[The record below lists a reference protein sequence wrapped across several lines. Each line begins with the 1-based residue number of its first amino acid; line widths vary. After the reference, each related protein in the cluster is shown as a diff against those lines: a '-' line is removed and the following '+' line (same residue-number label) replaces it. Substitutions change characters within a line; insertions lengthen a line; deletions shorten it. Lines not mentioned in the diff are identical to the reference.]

1 MQKKYFN
8 FQPKGINTNMS
19 FKFQSNEY
27 ATYMKNIRLTED
39 NNGVLSLQFE
49 KGNTKLLD
57 ISGTPIGVC
66 ILNKYLIIFTHS
78 TRLEGTEIFSTTD
91 NIYRIEIRE
100 DTLNKELLFSGNLNF
115 DTNHPIET
123 LGVYENE
130 NIQKVYFIDG
140 KNQARVINIVYT
152 YRDRIDK
159 YENKNIPISLIDK
172 SFDFVAE
179 LQLQEHIVI
188 SKILGNGSFPQGT
201 IQYVFSY
208 YNKNGRQ
215 SNLFYQSP
223 LQYLSYASG
232 VSPEDKVNCSFKLK
246 IYNPDKQFDYLRIYS
261 IIRTS
266 QDATPTVKRVVDLSI
281 SDTNKNKTSLSKVS
295 TLNTGSNLDDFGKTM
310 EVTNIAKFEQIDNY
324 NNGLYVQGAVCY
336 GKYLFQAYIGG
347 KFIDIIDLETNQKQA
362 LLTINIDVNTRAY
375 HGNVLSFGK
384 DIAPGSNFPYLY
396 YSCENNSNPQILVI
410 KITSSNADS
419 NQWTG
424 ELVQTIY
431 LPESNGGNS
440 QNGSTDISTTFKHYY
455 QNGCIDTENNCIWV
469 SGYTMESFNSNIGA
483 YDNNKLIY
491 RKYELPSVSEKKVYF
506 SYNNVLDSFILPFKK
521 GTQGMVIR
529 NNKLYQC
536 FGYDKGDVYDEFLD
550 CINLSTKQIF
560 HSYQFPKTQLAGLG
574 EELESPYIYKNNLYL
589 SATVNSW
596 RYYTLWSISFNGG
609 GDIIVPPEP
618 PIPEEK
624 ADISFIDNGSIGDII
639 DPTELL
645 YLGGNTICPNTF
657 EQKDGTLF
665 LGNYEIKNN
674 DLTKEQ
680 VTNLAALLH
689 DKISFKEISTSINT
703 NIDYYNYEGLLLSED
718 IAGFK
723 YLEYYGIAIQF
734 QNINGRFSS
743 PIYLGSIRNY
753 IPSKIIQN
761 GTSIKSK
768 RAIIT
773 CNFVTG
779 EISKIIDLNIWKKAR
794 LLMVKSDNSLRTI
807 QCQGIV
813 SPTVFNYSDRYNN
826 AAFAMADWKMSPIGH
841 NCKPLTSNAYTDCE
855 IQNISFSRSPFSN
868 SYKGNVRDLT
878 LKYWHIP
885 IASYQP
891 ECYYAAMYD
900 SGKLAKSFA
909 REAPQSYSRTL
920 EMINEAYPDLTKDI
934 LKAAIPVEEWRKY
947 NQDNLGSH
955 VFNNIGNPLY
965 KDYLDN
971 FSECFAR
978 DESIVT
984 FNSPDIEEQA
994 NNINVYNTK
1003 FRIIGVLESKPLF
1016 ANFLVQGENLNDP
1029 SLGEI
1034 KIKQFDKLYSSLL
1047 WRDMDSSWDNL
1058 GSYDVNKDW
1067 LFATYLWHRETS
1079 FSDNGIE
1086 KKNSDG
1092 NSRKVWSKPLKKI
1105 ISNTRICN
1113 TLYLKDSINYL
1124 SEIEE
1129 DKKFNYYD
1137 INLNECKVITT
1148 NNDSLY
1154 TIKSNQDSFY
1164 GKEKLTYYSDVNKLF
1179 PTHIEYNIRGVSYT
1193 GGNLLNYIETDS
1205 YSNVKVDNKIVTSKD
1220 PIRIKYKETP
1230 HAILNFATDNNQVV
1244 TLPKP
1249 FETISITPQ
1258 AKYFVF
1264 WNAVDRGSTTL
1275 NQRSY
1280 YKDSY
1285 LFKDWMDENSSTF
1298 ATTQN
1303 PYTGDNIKSFLNSE
1317 YSNINVNRYDYYYL
1331 AELYT
1336 TNNSPYETYTGNK
1349 DIISQYSFISIGE
1362 PIDLEE
1368 SVTLTGKYGDTYYQR
1383 WDCLKTFPYS
1393 TDDKNQYIDITSFF
1407 VESRINLDGRYDKQ
1421 RGLKYNLGVLNTN
1434 FNLINKS
1441 YTQRNNF
1448 FNYRQIED
1456 EGVNNFPNQITISK
1470 TKVLGEDVDSWT
1482 NITLASVFDLDG
1494 DKGKLNAIRK
1504 INNDLYC
1511 FQDNGISRLLYN
1523 SRVQVNTSDGVP
1535 IEIANSA
1542 KLQDKQYLSDSIGC
1556 QNKWAIKSTSSGI
1569 YFIDNYNGGLYKLTS
1584 NGIESIS
1591 NNKMKNY
1598 FSSLPIGEWSPNNI
1612 TAKIDYDDITKDL
1625 YIITKDSSLAYN
1637 EFLGEFTSFYSYN
1650 PLYIVNLQDKSLQ
1663 LQTERIQ
1670 DSALS
1675 EDITNIWESYKGNYG
1690 SFYGSDKA
1698 EANVEFIANGDFD
1711 SDKVFETVELTT
1723 SDIAKINNWKAD
1735 CYPFDTLEVSNEYQ
1749 RGKNE
1754 ASFTNVKKKFRT
1766 WRWQVPRNN
1775 KKNEDGVI
1783 TNRDRIRNMWA
1794 KIRLSKNYNSPL
1806 SIYDINVAY
1815 YS

>member
-8 FQPKGINTNMS
+8 FQPKGMNTNMS

-39 NNGVLSLQFE
+39 DNGILSLQFE
-49 KGNTKLLD
+49 KGNKILNTG
-57 ISGTPIGVC
+57 ISGCVIGTCV
-66 ILNKYLIIFTHS
+66 LNKYLVLFTQKTEAHRRPDGS
-78 TRLEGTEIFSTTD
+78 IVSYNIDSIYRLEIVDNELITTQ
-91 NIYRIEIRE
+91 
-100 DTLNKELLFSGNLNF
+100 LFEGKLNF
-115 DTNHPIET
+115 DTKYPIET

-140 KNQARVINIVYT
+140 KNQARVINILEDYT
-152 YRDRIDK
+152 AK
-159 YENKNIPISLIDK
+159 YEGIIEYKATA
-172 SFDFVAE
+172 FDFIPE
-179 LQLQEHIVI
+179 LQLNESI
-188 SKILGNGSFPQGT
+188 SIKKIIGTGEFPQGT

-266 QDATPTVKRVVDLSI
+266 QDAIPTVKRVIDLAI
-281 SDTNKNKTSLSKVS
+281 SNTSKNKTSLAKGI

-310 EVTNIAKFEQIDNY
+310 KVNNIAKFEQIDNY
-324 NNGLYVQGAVCY
+324 NNGLYVQGAACY

-347 KFIDIIDLETNQKQA
+347 KLIDIIDLETNQKQA
-362 LLTINIDVNTRAY
+362 LLTINIDVNTQAY

-384 DIAPGSNFPYLY
+384 DIAPDSNFPYLY
-396 YSCENNSNPQILVI
+396 YSCENNSKPQILVI

-431 LPESNGGNS
+431 LPECNGGNS

-455 QNGCIDTENNCIWV
+455 QNGCIDAENNCIWV
-469 SGYTMESFNSNIGA
+469 SGYTMESFNNNIGA

-491 RKYELPSVSEKKVYF
+491 KKYELPSVSEKKVYL
-506 SYNNVLDSFILPFKK
+506 SYNNVLDSFSLPFKK

-536 FGYDKGDVYDEFLD
+536 FGYDNKDVYDEFLD
-550 CINLSTKQIF
+550 CIDLSTKQIF

-596 RYYTLWSISFNGG
+596 RYYTLWNISFNGG
-609 GDIIVPPEP
+609 GGTTVKPSEP
-618 PIPEEK
+618 PIPEEE

-665 LGNYEIKNN
+665 LGNYEVKDN

-689 DKISFKEISTSINT
+689 DKISFKDTSTSINT
-703 NIDYYNYEGLLLSED
+703 SIDYYNYEGLLLSND
-718 IAGFK
+718 VAGFK

-761 GTSIKSK
+761 DTSIKSK

-773 CNFVTG
+773 CNFATG

-841 NCKPLTSNAYTDCE
+841 NCKPLISNAYTDCE

-868 SYKGNVRDLT
+868 SYAGNVRDLT
-878 LKYWHIP
+878 LKYWYIP
-885 IASYQP
+885 TASYQP

-934 LKAAIPVEEWRKY
+934 LKTAISAEEWRKY

-994 NNINVYNTK
+994 NNINVNNTK

-1034 KIKQFDKLYSSLL
+1034 KIKQFDELYSSLL

-1067 LFATYLWHRETS
+1067 LFATYLWHRETT

-1113 TLYLKDSINYL
+1113 TLYLKDAINYL

-1154 TIKSNQDSFY
+1154 TMKSNQDSFY

-1258 AKYFVF
+1258 AKHFVF

-1285 LFKDWMDENSSTF
+1285 LFKDWMDKNSSTF

-1303 PYTGDNIKSFLNSE
+1303 PYTGDNIKRFLNSE
-1317 YSNINVNRYDYYYL
+1317 YSDINVNKHDYYYL

-1336 TNNSPYETYTGNK
+1336 TNDSPYETYTGNK
-1349 DIISQYSFISIGE
+1349 DIISQYSYISIGE

-1456 EGVNNFPNQITISK
+1456 EGVNKFPNQITISK
-1470 TKVLGEDVDSWT
+1470 TKVLGEDIDSWT
-1482 NITLASVFDLDG
+1482 NITLANVFDLDG

-1511 FQDNGISRLLYN
+1511 FQDSGVSRLLYN

-1535 IEIANSA
+1535 IEIANNS

-1556 QNKWAIKSTSSGI
+1556 QNKWAIKSTPSGI
-1569 YFIDNYNGGLYKLTS
+1569 YFVDTYNGELYRINDK
-1584 NGIESIS
+1584 GITPIS
-1591 NNKMKNY
+1591 QNKFKNY
-1598 FSSLPIGEWSPNNI
+1598 FTKLNPNVWSPSLWNYNN
-1612 TAKIDYDDITKDL
+1612 AKDFVDSIKLEYDSTTSDL
-1625 YIITKDSSLAYN
+1625 YIINKDTALAYN
-1637 EFLGEFTSFYSYN
+1637 ELLGEFTSFYDYGSV
-1650 PLYIVNLQDKSLQ
+1650 LYWINLEDKSLQ
-1663 LQTERIQ
+1663 IYNDGMYE
-1670 DSALS
+1670 A
-1675 EDITNIWESYKGNYG
+1675 YKGDYG
-1690 SFYGSDKA
+1690 TFKGKRNSSA
-1698 EANVEFIANGDFD
+1698 VIEFIANGDFD
-1711 SDKVFETVELTT
+1711 SDKIFETIEFTT
-1723 SDIAKINNWKAD
+1723 NDIAKINNWKAD

-1754 ASFTNVKKKFRT
+1754 ASSTNVKKKFRT
-1766 WRWQVPRNN
+1766 WRWQIPRNS
-1775 KKNEDGVI
+1775 KKNEDGII

-1794 KIRLSKNYNSPL
+1794 KIRLSKNYSSPL

>member
-8 FQPKGINTNMS
+8 FQPKGMNTNMS

-49 KGNTKLLD
+49 KGNKILNTG
-57 ISGTPIGVC
+57 ISDCVIGTCV
-66 ILNKYLIIFTHS
+66 LNKYLVLFTQKTEAHRRPDGS
-78 TRLEGTEIFSTTD
+78 IVSYNIDSIYRLEIVD
-91 NIYRIEIRE
+91 N
-100 DTLNKELLFSGNLNF
+100 ELITAQLFEGSLNF
-115 DTNHPIET
+115 DTKYPIET

-140 KNQARVINIVYT
+140 KNQARVINILEDYT
-152 YRDRIDK
+152 AK
-159 YENKNIPISLIDK
+159 YEDIIEYKATA
-172 SFDFVAE
+172 FDFVPE
-179 LQLQEHIVI
+179 LQLNESI
-188 SKILGNGSFPQGT
+188 SIKKIIGTGEFPQGT

-215 SNLFYQSP
+215 SNLFTQSD
-223 LQYLSYASG
+223 LQYLAYNKG
-232 VSPEDKVNCSFKLK
+232 VSPEEKVNCSFK
-246 IYNPDKQFDYLRIYS
+246 IYIDNVDRQFDYLRIYS

-295 TLNTGSNLDDFGKTM
+295 TLNTGSNLDDFGKIM
-310 EVTNIAKFEQIDNY
+310 EITNIAKFEQIDNY

-362 LLTINIDVNTRAY
+362 LLTINIDVNTQAY

-455 QNGCIDTENNCIWV
+455 QNGCIDAENNCIWV

-483 YDNNKLIY
+483 YGNNKLIY

-506 SYNNVLDSFILPFKK
+506 SYNNVLDSFILSFKK

-574 EELESPYIYKNNLYL
+574 EKLESPYIYKNNLYL

-609 GDIIVPPEP
+609 GDIIVSPEP
-618 PIPEEK
+618 PIQEEK
-624 ADISFIDNGSIGDII
+624 VDISFIDNGSIGDII

-665 LGNYEIKNN
+665 IGNYTINNNDISEETAIKIRNLLGNK
-674 DLTKEQ
+674 LG
-680 VTNLAALLH
+680 
-689 DKISFKEISTSINT
+689 FKYRATSISYEGKN
-703 NIDYYNYEGLLLSED
+703 DYYNYEGQLGESD
-718 IAGFK
+718 VAGFK
-723 YLEYYGIAIQF
+723 YMEWYGVAIQF
-734 QNINGRFSS
+734 QNKNGRFSS
-743 PIYLGSIRNY
+743 PIYLGSKRNY
-753 IPSKIIQN
+753 FPPSIVDYNLSEEVGVNRGELNLDID
-761 GTSIKSK
+761 
-768 RAIIT
+768 IT
-773 CNFVTG
+773 ELV
-779 EISKIIDLNIWKKAR
+779 KIIDTNIWVKAR
-794 LLMVKSDNSLRTI
+794 LLIVNPTNSLKTVL
-807 QCQGIV
+807 CQGII
-813 SPTVFNYSDRYNN
+813 SSTVFNYRDRYNN
-826 AAFAMADWKMSPIGH
+826 APFTMSSWRMNSLGKHLNSLFANSISWG
-841 NCKPLTSNAYTDCE
+841 E
-855 IQNISFSRSPFSN
+855 IQNIEFSKSPIIIGESPTTKIIIKCTIYLLGYYRTIVISEDNRVLYDKTSPTTIKAKENLKKWNSN
-868 SYKGNVRDLT
+868 IDITKISD
-878 LKYWHIP
+878 
-885 IASYQP
+885 
-891 ECYYAAMYD
+891 D
-900 SGKLAKSFA
+900 SWKNNATILQEIK
-909 REAPQSYSRTL
+909 
-920 EMINEAYPDLTKDI
+920 INDVDTIVNDF
-934 LKAAIPVEEWRKY
+934 
-947 NQDNLGSH
+947 G
-955 VFNNIGNPLY
+955 
-965 KDYLDN
+965 
-971 FSECFAR
+971 ECFAY
-978 DESIVT
+978 DESLVT
-984 FNSPDIEEQA
+984 FNSPDIENQY
-994 NNINVYNTK
+994 NNINKNAK
-1003 FRIIGVLESKPLF
+1003 LRIIGILKSNPLF
-1016 ANFLVQGENLNDP
+1016 SNYLIQGSDLNDP
-1029 SLGEI
+1029 SKGNVPTKNI
-1034 KIKQFDKLYSSLL
+1034 KNFTSALL

-1058 GSYDVNKDW
+1058 GDYDANKDW

-1079 FSDNGIE
+1079 YSDNGIE

-1092 NSRKVWSKPLKKI
+1092 NSRKVWSKPVKKI
-1105 ISNTRICN
+1105 ISNTREC
-1113 TLYLKDSINYL
+1113 TTSYLRDSL
-1124 SEIEE
+1124 SYIDDIEE
-1129 DKKFNYYD
+1129 INKFNYYELPIDD
-1137 INLNECKVITT
+1137 IKVITT
-1148 NNDSLY
+1148 NNDAIYKLNSNMGNSY
-1154 TIKSNQDSFY
+1154 TETLSY
-1164 GKEKLTYYSDVNKLF
+1164 TSDTNKLF
-1179 PTHIEYNIRGVSYT
+1179 PTNNEYTIYGQQYYAYNEDSISD
-1193 GGNLLNYIETDS
+1193 YIT
-1205 YSNVKVDNKIVTSKD
+1205 YNTIIVDGKAVTSKD
-1220 PIRIKYKETP
+1220 PVRIKYRETP
-1230 HAILNFATDNNQVV
+1230 HAIISFGSKNNNTVKLPRMSINHKSEIDRVGEDAV
-1244 TLPKP
+1244 TRRL
-1249 FETISITPQ
+1249 
-1258 AKYFVF
+1258 F
-1264 WNAVDRGSTTL
+1264 WNTK
-1275 NQRSY
+1275 NNSY
-1280 YKDSY
+1280 TKDFIWTKY
-1285 LFKDWMDENSSTF
+1285 INEYTNYM
-1298 ATTQN
+1298 N
-1303 PYTGDNIKSFLNSE
+1303 PTDIGNNYFFYNANPS
-1317 YSNINVNRYDYYYL
+1317 INDYYYL
-1331 AELYT
+1331 ADLCVQDPDT
-1336 TNNSPYETYTGNK
+1336 SPYELSNGNK
-1349 DIISQYSFISIGE
+1349 DIISQYSFIPAGE
-1362 PIDLEE
+1362 AIN
-1368 SVTLTGKYGDTYYQR
+1368 LTGETISLRGNHGDTYYQR

-1511 FQDNGISRLLYN
+1511 FQDSGVSRLLYN

-1556 QNKWAIKSTSSGI
+1556 QNKWAIKSTPQGI
-1569 YFIDNYNGGLYKLTS
+1569 YFVDTYNGELYRINDK
-1584 NGIESIS
+1584 GITPIS
-1591 NNKMKNY
+1591 QNKFKNY
-1598 FSSLPIGEWSPNNI
+1598 FTKLRPNVWSPSLWNYNN
-1612 TAKIDYDDITKDL
+1612 AKDFVDSIKLEYDSTTSDL
-1625 YIITKDSSLAYN
+1625 YIINKDTALAYN
-1637 EFLGEFTSFYSYN
+1637 ELLGEFTSFYDYGSV
-1650 PLYIVNLQDKSLQ
+1650 LYWINLEDKSLQ
-1663 LQTERIQ
+1663 IYNDGMYE
-1670 DSALS
+1670 A
-1675 EDITNIWESYKGNYG
+1675 YKGDYG
-1690 SFYGSDKA
+1690 TFKGKRNSPA
-1698 EANVEFIANGDFD
+1698 VIEFIANGDFD
-1711 SDKVFETVELTT
+1711 SDKVFETIELTT

-1754 ASFTNVKKKFRT
+1754 ASSTNVKKKFRT
-1766 WRWQVPRNN
+1766 WRWQIPRNN
-1775 KKNEDGVI
+1775 KKNEDGII

>member
-8 FQPKGINTNMS
+8 FQPKGMNTNMS

-49 KGNTKLLD
+49 KGNKILNTG
-57 ISGTPIGVC
+57 ISGCVIGTCV
-66 ILNKYLIIFTHS
+66 LNKYLVLFTQKTEAHRRPDGS
-78 TRLEGTEIFSTTD
+78 IVSYNIDSIYRLEIVD
-91 NIYRIEIRE
+91 N
-100 DTLNKELLFSGNLNF
+100 ELITAQLFEGSLNF
-115 DTNHPIET
+115 DTKYPIET

-140 KNQARVINIVYT
+140 KNQARVINILEDYT
-152 YRDRIDK
+152 AK
-159 YENKNIPISLIDK
+159 YEDIIEYKATA
-172 SFDFVAE
+172 FDFVPE
-179 LQLQEHIVI
+179 LQLNESI
-188 SKILGNGSFPQGT
+188 SIKKIIGTGEFPQGT

-215 SNLFYQSP
+215 SNLFTQSD
-223 LQYLSYASG
+223 LQYLAYNKG
-232 VSPEDKVNCSFKLK
+232 VSPEEKVNCSFK
-246 IYNPDKQFDYLRIYS
+246 IYIDNVDRQFDYLRIYS

-455 QNGCIDTENNCIWV
+455 QNGCIDAENNCIWV

-665 LGNYEIKNN
+665 IGNYTINNNDISEETAIKIRNLLGNK
-674 DLTKEQ
+674 LG
-680 VTNLAALLH
+680 
-689 DKISFKEISTSINT
+689 FKYRATSISYKGKN
-703 NIDYYNYEGLLLSED
+703 DYYNYEGQLGESD
-718 IAGFK
+718 VAGFK
-723 YLEYYGIAIQF
+723 YMEWYGVAIQF
-734 QNINGRFSS
+734 QNKNGRFSS
-743 PIYLGSIRNY
+743 PIYLGSTRNY
-753 IPSKIIQN
+753 FPPSIVDYNLSEEVGVNRGELNLDIN
-761 GTSIKSK
+761 
-768 RAIIT
+768 IT
-773 CNFVTG
+773 ELV
-779 EISKIIDLNIWKKAR
+779 KIIDTNIWVKAR
-794 LLMVKSDNSLRTI
+794 LLIVNPTNSLKTVL
-807 QCQGIV
+807 CQGII
-813 SPTVFNYSDRYNN
+813 SSTVFNYRDRYNN
-826 AAFAMADWKMSPIGH
+826 APFTMSSWRMNSLGKHLNPLFANSISWG
-841 NCKPLTSNAYTDCE
+841 E
-855 IQNISFSRSPFSN
+855 IQNIEFSKSPIIIGENTTTKINIKCTINLAIYYRTIVISEDNRVLYDKTSPTTIKAKENLKKWNSN
-868 SYKGNVRDLT
+868 IDITKISD
-878 LKYWHIP
+878 
-885 IASYQP
+885 
-891 ECYYAAMYD
+891 D
-900 SGKLAKSFA
+900 SWKNNATILQEIK
-909 REAPQSYSRTL
+909 
-920 EMINEAYPDLTKDI
+920 INDVDTIVNDF
-934 LKAAIPVEEWRKY
+934 
-947 NQDNLGSH
+947 G
-955 VFNNIGNPLY
+955 
-965 KDYLDN
+965 
-971 FSECFAR
+971 ECFAY
-978 DESIVT
+978 DESLVT
-984 FNSPDIEEQA
+984 FNSPDIENQY
-994 NNINVYNTK
+994 NNINKNAK
-1003 FRIIGVLESKPLF
+1003 LRIIGILKSNPLF
-1016 ANFLVQGENLNDP
+1016 SNYLIQGSDLNDP
-1029 SLGEI
+1029 SKGNVPTKNI
-1034 KIKQFDKLYSSLL
+1034 KDFTSALL

-1058 GSYDVNKDW
+1058 GDYDANKDW

-1079 FSDNGIE
+1079 YSDNGIE

-1092 NSRKVWSKPLKKI
+1092 NSRKVWSKPVKKI
-1105 ISNTRICN
+1105 ISNTREC
-1113 TLYLKDSINYL
+1113 TTSYLRDSL
-1124 SEIEE
+1124 SYIDDIEE
-1129 DKKFNYYD
+1129 INKFNYYELPIDD
-1137 INLNECKVITT
+1137 IKVITT
-1148 NNDSLY
+1148 NNDAIYKLNSNMGNSY
-1154 TIKSNQDSFY
+1154 TETLSY
-1164 GKEKLTYYSDVNKLF
+1164 TSDTNKLF
-1179 PTHIEYNIRGVSYT
+1179 PTNNEYPIYGQQYYAYNEDSISD
-1193 GGNLLNYIETDS
+1193 YIIYNTII
-1205 YSNVKVDNKIVTSKD
+1205 VDGKAVTSKD
-1220 PIRIKYKETP
+1220 PVRIKYKETP
-1230 HAILNFATDNNQVV
+1230 HAIISFGSKNNSTVKLPRMSIKHKSEIDRVGEDAV
-1244 TLPKP
+1244 TRKL
-1249 FETISITPQ
+1249 
-1258 AKYFVF
+1258 F
-1264 WNAVDRGSTTL
+1264 WNTK
-1275 NQRSY
+1275 NNSY
-1280 YKDSY
+1280 TKDFIWTKY
-1285 LFKDWMDENSSTF
+1285 IN
-1298 ATTQN
+1298 
-1303 PYTGDNIKSFLNSE
+1303 E
-1317 YSNINVNRYDYYYL
+1317 YSNYMNPTDIGTNYFFYNANPSINDYYYL
-1331 AELYT
+1331 ADLCVQDPDT
-1336 TNNSPYETYTGNK
+1336 SPYELSNGNK
-1349 DIISQYSFISIGE
+1349 DIISQYSFIPAGE
-1362 PIDLEE
+1362 AIN
-1368 SVTLTGKYGDTYYQR
+1368 LTGETISLRGNHGDTYYQR

-1511 FQDNGISRLLYN
+1511 FQDSGVSRLLYN

-1556 QNKWAIKSTSSGI
+1556 QNKWAIKSTPQGI
-1569 YFIDNYNGGLYKLTS
+1569 YFVDTYNGELYRINDK
-1584 NGIESIS
+1584 GITLIS
-1591 NNKMKNY
+1591 QNKFKNY
-1598 FSSLPIGEWSPNNI
+1598 FTKLRPNVWSPSLWNYNNAEDFVDSI
-1612 TAKIDYDDITKDL
+1612 KLEYDSTTSDL
-1625 YIITKDSSLAYN
+1625 YIINKDTALAYN
-1637 EFLGEFTSFYSYN
+1637 ELLGEFTSFYDYGSV
-1650 PLYIVNLQDKSLQ
+1650 LYWINLEDKSLQ
-1663 LQTERIQ
+1663 IYNDGMYE
-1670 DSALS
+1670 A
-1675 EDITNIWESYKGNYG
+1675 YKGDYG
-1690 SFYGSDKA
+1690 TFKGKRNSPA
-1698 EANVEFIANGDFD
+1698 VIEFIANGDFD
-1711 SDKVFETVELTT
+1711 SDKVFETIELTT
-1723 SDIAKINNWKAD
+1723 NDIAKINNWKAD

-1754 ASFTNVKKKFRT
+1754 ASSTNVKKKFRT
-1766 WRWQVPRNN
+1766 WRWQIPRNN
-1775 KKNEDGVI
+1775 KKNEDGII

>member
-91 NIYRIEIRE
+91 NIYRIEIKE

-152 YRDRIDK
+152 YRDRIDE
-159 YENKNIPISLIDK
+159 YERKNISINLIDK
-172 SFDFVAE
+172 SLDFIAE

-310 EVTNIAKFEQIDNY
+310 EITNIAKFEQIDNY

-550 CINLSTKQIF
+550 CIDLSTKQIF

-596 RYYTLWSISFNGG
+596 RYYTLWNISFNGG

-665 LGNYEIKNN
+665 IGNYTINNN
-674 DLTKEQ
+674 DISEETAIKIR
-680 VTNLAALLH
+680 NLLSSKLG
-689 DKISFKEISTSINT
+689 FKYKATSIFYKGEN
-703 NIDYYNYEGLLLSED
+703 DYYNYEGQLGESD
-718 IAGFK
+718 VAGFK
-723 YLEYYGIAIQF
+723 YMEWYGVAIQF
-734 QNINGRFSS
+734 QNKNGRFSS
-743 PIYLGSIRNY
+743 PIYLGSTRNY
-753 IPSKIIQN
+753 FPSKIVDYNLSEVVGVNRGELNLDIN
-761 GTSIKSK
+761 
-768 RAIIT
+768 IT
-773 CNFVTG
+773 
-779 EISKIIDLNIWKKAR
+779 ELAKIVDTNIWVKAR
-794 LLMVKSDNSLRTI
+794 LLIVNPTNNLKTVL
-807 QCQGIV
+807 CQGII
-813 SPTVFNYSDRYNN
+813 SSTVFNYRDRYNN
-826 AAFAMADWKMSPIGH
+826 APFTMSSWRMNSLGKHLKPLFANSISWGEVQNIEFSKSPIIGGNSTTRIIIKCIMRLSH
-841 NCKPLTSNAYTDCE
+841 YRTIVVSEDTRVLYDNTSPTIIKAKENLKKWNANIDITKIPDDSWKNNANIIQE
-855 IQNISFSRSPFSN
+855 I
-868 SYKGNVRDLT
+868 K
-878 LKYWHIP
+878 
-885 IASYQP
+885 
-891 ECYYAAMYD
+891 
-900 SGKLAKSFA
+900 
-909 REAPQSYSRTL
+909 
-920 EMINEAYPDLTKDI
+920 INDVDTIVNDF
-934 LKAAIPVEEWRKY
+934 
-947 NQDNLGSH
+947 G
-955 VFNNIGNPLY
+955 
-965 KDYLDN
+965 
-971 FSECFAR
+971 ECFAY
-978 DESIVT
+978 DESLVT
-984 FNSPDIEEQA
+984 FNSPDIENQY
-994 NNINVYNTK
+994 NNINK
-1003 FRIIGVLESKPLF
+1003 KAKLRIIGILKSNPLF
-1016 ANFLVQGENLNDP
+1016 SNYLIQGSDLNDSSKGNVP
-1029 SLGEI
+1029 TKNI
-1034 KIKQFDKLYSSLL
+1034 KDFTSALL

-1058 GSYDVNKDW
+1058 GDYDANKDW

-1079 FSDNGIE
+1079 YSDNGIE
-1086 KKNSDG
+1086 KKNSNG
-1092 NSRKVWSKPLKKI
+1092 NSRKVWSKPVKKI
-1105 ISNTRICN
+1105 ISNTREC
-1113 TLYLKDSINYL
+1113 TTSYLRDSLSYINN
-1124 SEIEE
+1124 IEE
-1129 DKKFNYYD
+1129 INKFNYYELPIDD
-1137 INLNECKVITT
+1137 IKVITT
-1148 NNDSLY
+1148 NRDVIYKLNSNMGDSY
-1154 TIKSNQDSFY
+1154 TETLSY
-1164 GKEKLTYYSDVNKLF
+1164 TSDTNKLF
-1179 PTHIEYNIRGVSYT
+1179 PTNNEYHIYGQQYYAYKEDSISDYIIYNTI
-1193 GGNLLNYIETDS
+1193 I
-1205 YSNVKVDNKIVTSKD
+1205 VDGKAVTSKD

-1230 HAILNFATDNNQVV
+1230 HAIISFGSKNNSTIKLPRMSIKHKSEIDRVGEDAV
-1244 TLPKP
+1244 TRKL
-1249 FETISITPQ
+1249 
-1258 AKYFVF
+1258 F
-1264 WNAVDRGSTTL
+1264 WNTE
-1275 NQRSY
+1275 NNSY
-1280 YKDSY
+1280 TKDFIWTKY
-1285 LFKDWMDENSSTF
+1285 INEYANYM
-1298 ATTQN
+1298 N
-1303 PYTGDNIKSFLNSE
+1303 PTDIETNYFFYNANPS
-1317 YSNINVNRYDYYYL
+1317 INDYYYL
-1331 AELYT
+1331 ADLCVQDPDT
-1336 TNNSPYETYTGNK
+1336 SPYELSNGNK
-1349 DIISQYSFISIGE
+1349 DIISQYSFIPAGEAIELIGDT
-1362 PIDLEE
+1362 ISLR
-1368 SVTLTGKYGDTYYQR
+1368 GNRGDTYYQR

-1470 TKVLGEDVDSWT
+1470 TKVLGEDIDSWT

-1569 YFIDNYNGGLYKLTS
+1569 YFIDNDNGGLYKLTS

-1735 CYPFDTLEVSNEYQ
+1735 YYPFDTLEVSNEYQ

-1754 ASFTNVKKKFRT
+1754 ASSITVKKKFRT
-1766 WRWQVPRNN
+1766 WRWQIPRNN
-1775 KKNEDGVI
+1775 KKNEDGII
-1783 TNRDRIRNMWA
+1783 TNRDRIRNMWT
-1794 KIRLSKNYNSPL
+1794 KIKLSKKYNSPL

>member
-8 FQPKGINTNMS
+8 FQPKGMNTNMS

-78 TRLEGTEIFSTTD
+78 TRLKGTEISSTTD
-91 NIYRIEIRE
+91 NIYRIEIKE

-123 LGVYENE
+123 LGLYENE

-152 YRDRIDK
+152 YRDRIDE
-159 YENKNIPISLIDK
+159 YERKNISINLIDK
-172 SFDFVAE
+172 SLDFIAE

-362 LLTINIDVNTRAY
+362 LLIINIDVNTRAY

-440 QNGSTDISTTFKHYY
+440 QNGSTDISTFKHYY

-536 FGYDKGDVYDEFLD
+536 FGYDEGDIYDEFLD

-665 LGNYEIKNN
+665 IGNYTINNN
-674 DLTKEQ
+674 DISEETAIKIR
-680 VTNLAALLH
+680 NLLSSKLG
-689 DKISFKEISTSINT
+689 FKYKATSIFYKGKN
-703 NIDYYNYEGLLLSED
+703 DYYNYEGQLGESD
-718 IAGFK
+718 VAGFK
-723 YLEYYGIAIQF
+723 YMEWYGVAIQF
-734 QNINGRFSS
+734 QNKNGRFSS
-743 PIYLGSIRNY
+743 PIYLGSTRNY
-753 IPSKIIQN
+753 FPSRIVDYNLSEVVGVNRGELNLDINITELAKIVD
-761 GTSIKSK
+761 T
-768 RAIIT
+768 
-773 CNFVTG
+773 
-779 EISKIIDLNIWKKAR
+779 NIWVKAR
-794 LLMVKSDNSLRTI
+794 LLIVNPTNNLKTVL
-807 QCQGIV
+807 CQGII
-813 SPTVFNYSDRYNN
+813 SSTVFNYRDRYNN
-826 AAFAMADWKMSPIGH
+826 APFTMSSWRMNSLGKHLEPLFANSISWGEVQNIEFSKSPIIGG
-841 NCKPLTSNAYTDCE
+841 NSTTRIIIKCIMRSSYYRTIVVSEDTRVLYDKTSPTIIKAKENLKKWNANIDITKIPDDSWKNNANIIQE
-855 IQNISFSRSPFSN
+855 I
-868 SYKGNVRDLT
+868 K
-878 LKYWHIP
+878 
-885 IASYQP
+885 
-891 ECYYAAMYD
+891 
-900 SGKLAKSFA
+900 
-909 REAPQSYSRTL
+909 
-920 EMINEAYPDLTKDI
+920 INDVDTIVNDF
-934 LKAAIPVEEWRKY
+934 
-947 NQDNLGSH
+947 G
-955 VFNNIGNPLY
+955 
-965 KDYLDN
+965 
-971 FSECFAR
+971 ECFAY
-978 DESIVT
+978 DESLVT
-984 FNSPDIEEQA
+984 FNSPDIENQY
-994 NNINVYNTK
+994 NNINK
-1003 FRIIGVLESKPLF
+1003 KAKLRIIGILKSNPLF
-1016 ANFLVQGENLNDP
+1016 SNYLIQGSDLNDSSKGNVP
-1029 SLGEI
+1029 TKNI
-1034 KIKQFDKLYSSLL
+1034 KDFTSALL

-1058 GSYDVNKDW
+1058 GDYDANKDW

-1079 FSDNGIE
+1079 YSDNGIE
-1086 KKNSDG
+1086 KKNSNG
-1092 NSRKVWSKPLKKI
+1092 NSRKVWSKPVKKI
-1105 ISNTRICN
+1105 ISNTREC
-1113 TLYLKDSINYL
+1113 TTSYLRDSLSYIND
-1124 SEIEE
+1124 IEE
-1129 DKKFNYYD
+1129 INKFNYYELPIDD
-1137 INLNECKVITT
+1137 IKVITT
-1148 NNDSLY
+1148 NRDVIYKLNSNMGDSYIETLSY
-1154 TIKSNQDSFY
+1154 T
-1164 GKEKLTYYSDVNKLF
+1164 SDTNKLF
-1179 PTHIEYNIRGVSYT
+1179 PTNNEYPIYGQQYYAYKEDSISD
-1193 GGNLLNYIETDS
+1193 YIIYNTII
-1205 YSNVKVDNKIVTSKD
+1205 VDGKAVTSKD
-1220 PIRIKYKETP
+1220 PVRIKYKETP
-1230 HAILNFATDNNQVV
+1230 HAIISFGSKNNSTIKLPRMSIKHKSEIDRVGEDAVV
-1244 TLPKP
+1244 RKL
-1249 FETISITPQ
+1249 
-1258 AKYFVF
+1258 F
-1264 WNAVDRGSTTL
+1264 WNTE
-1275 NQRSY
+1275 NNSY
-1280 YKDSY
+1280 TKDFIWTKY
-1285 LFKDWMDENSSTF
+1285 INEYANYM
-1298 ATTQN
+1298 N
-1303 PYTGDNIKSFLNSE
+1303 PTNIETNYFFYNANPS
-1317 YSNINVNRYDYYYL
+1317 INDYYYL
-1331 AELYT
+1331 ADLCVQDPDT
-1336 TNNSPYETYTGNK
+1336 SPYELSNGNK
-1349 DIISQYSFISIGE
+1349 DIISQYSFIPAGEAIELIGDT
-1362 PIDLEE
+1362 ISLR
-1368 SVTLTGKYGDTYYQR
+1368 GNHGDTYYQR

-1421 RGLKYNLGVLNTN
+1421 RGLRYNLGVLNTN

-1456 EGVNNFPNQITISK
+1456 EGVINFPNQITISK

-1482 NITLASVFDLDG
+1482 NVTLASVFDLDG
-1494 DKGKLNAIRK
+1494 NKGKLNAIRK

-1754 ASFTNVKKKFRT
+1754 ASSITVKKKFRT
-1766 WRWQVPRNN
+1766 WRWQIPRNS
-1775 KKNEDGVI
+1775 KKNEDGII

-1794 KIRLSKNYNSPL
+1794 KIKLSKKYNSPL

>member
-8 FQPKGINTNMS
+8 FQPKGMNTNMS
-19 FKFQSNEY
+19 PKFQSNEY
-27 ATYMKNIRLTED
+27 ATYMNNIRITKDD
-39 NNGVLSLQFE
+39 NGILSLQFE
-49 KGNTKLLD
+49 RGNKRLNLDVKGCV
-57 ISGTPIGVC
+57 IGTCV
-66 ILNKYLIIFTHS
+66 LNKYLILFTQETNTFRRPTGEVVITKTDHIYRLEIIEEDLDVIEIFT
-78 TRLEGTEIFSTTD
+78 
-91 NIYRIEIRE
+91 
-100 DTLNKELLFSGNLNF
+100 GNLNF
-115 DTNHPIET
+115 DTDYPLEA

-140 KNQARVINIVYT
+140 KNQARVINILENYNS
-152 YRDRIDK
+152 K
-159 YENKNIPISLIDK
+159 YQDNLPEYK
-172 SFDFVAE
+172 STAFDFIAE
-179 LQLQEHIVI
+179 LQLKEEVSIY
-188 SKILGNGSFPQGT
+188 KIIGTGEFPQGT

-215 SNLFYQSP
+215 SNLFTQSD
-223 LQYLSYASG
+223 LQYLAYNKG
-232 VSPEDKVNCSFKLK
+232 VSPEEKVNCSFK
-246 IYNPDKQFDYLRIYS
+246 IYIDNVDRQFDYLRIYS

-455 QNGCIDTENNCIWV
+455 QNGCIDAENNCIWV

-665 LGNYEIKNN
+665 IGNYTINNNDISEETAIKIRNLLGNK
-674 DLTKEQ
+674 LG
-680 VTNLAALLH
+680 
-689 DKISFKEISTSINT
+689 FKYRATSISYKGKN
-703 NIDYYNYEGLLLSED
+703 DYYNYEGQLGESD
-718 IAGFK
+718 VAGFK
-723 YLEYYGIAIQF
+723 YMEWYGVAIQF
-734 QNINGRFSS
+734 QNKNGRFSS
-743 PIYLGSIRNY
+743 PIYLGSTRNY
-753 IPSKIIQN
+753 FPPRIIDYN
-761 GTSIKSK
+761 LSEEVGVNRGELNLDID
-768 RAIIT
+768 IT
-773 CNFVTG
+773 ELV
-779 EISKIIDLNIWKKAR
+779 KIIDTNIWVKAR
-794 LLMVKSDNSLRTI
+794 LLIVNPTNSLKTVL
-807 QCQGIV
+807 CQGII
-813 SPTVFNYSDRYNN
+813 SSTVFNYRDRYNN
-826 AAFAMADWKMSPIGH
+826 APFTMSSWRMNSLGKHLNSLFANSISWG
-841 NCKPLTSNAYTDCE
+841 E
-855 IQNISFSRSPFSN
+855 IQNIEFSKSPIIIGESPTTKINIKCTIYLGYYRTIVISEDNRVLYDKTSPTTIKAKENLKKWNSN
-868 SYKGNVRDLT
+868 IDITKISD
-878 LKYWHIP
+878 
-885 IASYQP
+885 
-891 ECYYAAMYD
+891 D
-900 SGKLAKSFA
+900 SWKNNATILQEIK
-909 REAPQSYSRTL
+909 
-920 EMINEAYPDLTKDI
+920 INDVDTIVNDF
-934 LKAAIPVEEWRKY
+934 
-947 NQDNLGSH
+947 G
-955 VFNNIGNPLY
+955 
-965 KDYLDN
+965 
-971 FSECFAR
+971 ECFAY
-978 DESIVT
+978 DESLVT
-984 FNSPDIEEQA
+984 FNSPDIENQY
-994 NNINVYNTK
+994 NNINKNAK
-1003 FRIIGVLESKPLF
+1003 LRIIGILKSNPLF
-1016 ANFLVQGENLNDP
+1016 SNYLIQGSDLNDP
-1029 SLGEI
+1029 SKGNVPTKNI
-1034 KIKQFDKLYSSLL
+1034 KNFTSALL

-1058 GSYDVNKDW
+1058 GDYDVNKDW

-1079 FSDNGIE
+1079 YSDNGIE

-1092 NSRKVWSKPLKKI
+1092 NSRKVWSKPVKKI
-1105 ISNTRICN
+1105 ISNTREC
-1113 TLYLKDSINYL
+1113 TTSYLRDSL
-1124 SEIEE
+1124 SYIDDIEE
-1129 DKKFNYYD
+1129 INKFNYYELPIDD
-1137 INLNECKVITT
+1137 IKVITT
-1148 NNDSLY
+1148 NNDAIYKLNSNMGNSY
-1154 TIKSNQDSFY
+1154 TETLSY
-1164 GKEKLTYYSDVNKLF
+1164 TSDTNKLF
-1179 PTHIEYNIRGVSYT
+1179 PTNNEYPIYGQQYYAYNEDSISD
-1193 GGNLLNYIETDS
+1193 YIT
-1205 YSNVKVDNKIVTSKD
+1205 YNTIIVDGKAVTSKD

-1230 HAILNFATDNNQVV
+1230 HAIISFGSKNNSTVKLPRMSINHKSEIDRVGEDAV
-1244 TLPKP
+1244 TRRL
-1249 FETISITPQ
+1249 
-1258 AKYFVF
+1258 F
-1264 WNAVDRGSTTL
+1264 WNTK
-1275 NQRSY
+1275 NNSY
-1280 YKDSY
+1280 TKDFIWTKY
-1285 LFKDWMDENSSTF
+1285 INEYANYM
-1298 ATTQN
+1298 N
-1303 PYTGDNIKSFLNSE
+1303 PTDIGTNYFFYNANPS
-1317 YSNINVNRYDYYYL
+1317 INDYYYL
-1331 AELYT
+1331 ADLCVQDPDT
-1336 TNNSPYETYTGNK
+1336 SPYELSNGNK
-1349 DIISQYSFISIGE
+1349 DIISQYSFIPAGE
-1362 PIDLEE
+1362 TIN
-1368 SVTLTGKYGDTYYQR
+1368 LTGETISLRGNHGDTYYQR

-1448 FNYRQIED
+1448 FNYKQIED
-1456 EGVNNFPNQITISK
+1456 EGVVNFPNQITISK

-1482 NITLASVFDLDG
+1482 NVTLASVFDLDG

-1511 FQDNGISRLLYN
+1511 FQDSGISRLLYN
-1523 SRVQVNTSDGVP
+1523 SRVQINTSDGVP

-1556 QNKWAIKSTSSGI
+1556 QNKWAIKSTPQGI
-1569 YFIDNYNGGLYKLTS
+1569 YFVDTYNGELYRINDK
-1584 NGIESIS
+1584 GITPIS
-1591 NNKMKNY
+1591 QNKFKNY
-1598 FSSLPIGEWSPNNI
+1598 FTKLSSNVWSPSLWNYENSNNF
-1612 TAKIDYDDITKDL
+1612 IDSIKLEYDSTTYDL
-1625 YIITKDSSLAYN
+1625 YIVSRDTALAYN
-1637 EFLGEFTSFYSYN
+1637 ELLGEFTSFYDYGST
-1650 PLYIVNLQDKSLQ
+1650 LYWVNLNDKSLQ
-1663 LQTERIQ
+1663 INK
-1670 DSALS
+1670 DSIYEA
-1675 EDITNIWESYKGNYG
+1675 YKGEYG
-1690 SFYGSDKA
+1690 LCYNHYTS
-1698 EANVEFIANGDFD
+1698 ANIEFIVNSEFD
-1711 SDKVFETVELTT
+1711 LDKIFETVELTT
-1723 SDIAKINNWKAD
+1723 SDTAKINNWKAD
-1735 CYPFDTLEVSNEYQ
+1735 YYPFDTLEVSNEYQ

-1754 ASFTNVKKKFRT
+1754 ASSTNVKKKFRT
-1766 WRWQVPRNN
+1766 WRWQIPRNN
-1775 KKNEDGVI
+1775 KKNEDGII

>member
-8 FQPKGINTNMS
+8 FQPKGMNTNMS

-78 TRLEGTEIFSTTD
+78 TRLKGTEISSTTD
-91 NIYRIEIRE
+91 NIYRIEIKE

-152 YRDRIDK
+152 YRDRIDE
-159 YENKNIPISLIDK
+159 YERKNISINLIDK
-172 SFDFVAE
+172 SLDFIAE

-431 LPESNGGNS
+431 LPESNSGNS

-521 GTQGMVIR
+521 GTQGMIIR

-665 LGNYEIKNN
+665 IGNYTINNN
-674 DLTKEQ
+674 DISEETAIKIR
-680 VTNLAALLH
+680 NLLSSKLG
-689 DKISFKEISTSINT
+689 FKYKATSIFYKGKN
-703 NIDYYNYEGLLLSED
+703 DYYNYEGQLGESD
-718 IAGFK
+718 VAGFK
-723 YLEYYGIAIQF
+723 YMEWYGVAIQF
-734 QNINGRFSS
+734 QNKNGRFSS
-743 PIYLGSIRNY
+743 PIYLGSTRNY
-753 IPSKIIQN
+753 FPSRIVDYNLSEVVGVNRGELNLDINITELAKIVD
-761 GTSIKSK
+761 T
-768 RAIIT
+768 
-773 CNFVTG
+773 
-779 EISKIIDLNIWKKAR
+779 NIWVKAR
-794 LLMVKSDNSLRTI
+794 LLIVNPTNNLKTVL
-807 QCQGIV
+807 CQGII
-813 SPTVFNYSDRYNN
+813 SSTVFNYRDRYNN
-826 AAFAMADWKMSPIGH
+826 APFTMSSWRMNSLGKHLKPLFANSISWGEVQNIEFSKSPIIGGNSTTRIIIKCIMRLSH
-841 NCKPLTSNAYTDCE
+841 YRTIVVSEDTRVLYDNTSPTIIKAKENLKKWNANIDITKIHDDSWKNNANIIQE
-855 IQNISFSRSPFSN
+855 I
-868 SYKGNVRDLT
+868 K
-878 LKYWHIP
+878 
-885 IASYQP
+885 
-891 ECYYAAMYD
+891 
-900 SGKLAKSFA
+900 
-909 REAPQSYSRTL
+909 
-920 EMINEAYPDLTKDI
+920 INDVDTIVNDF
-934 LKAAIPVEEWRKY
+934 
-947 NQDNLGSH
+947 G
-955 VFNNIGNPLY
+955 
-965 KDYLDN
+965 
-971 FSECFAR
+971 ECFAY
-978 DESIVT
+978 DESLVT
-984 FNSPDIEEQA
+984 FNSPDIENQY
-994 NNINVYNTK
+994 NNINK
-1003 FRIIGVLESKPLF
+1003 KAKLRIIGILKSNPLF
-1016 ANFLVQGENLNDP
+1016 SNYLIQGSDLND
-1029 SLGEI
+1029 
-1034 KIKQFDKLYSSLL
+1034 SSKGNVPTKNVKDFTSALL

-1058 GSYDVNKDW
+1058 GDYDANKDW

-1079 FSDNGIE
+1079 YSDNGIE
-1086 KKNSDG
+1086 KKNSNG
-1092 NSRKVWSKPLKKI
+1092 NSRKVWSKPVKKI
-1105 ISNTRICN
+1105 ISNTREC
-1113 TLYLKDSINYL
+1113 TTSYLRDSLSYIND
-1124 SEIEE
+1124 IEE
-1129 DKKFNYYD
+1129 INKFNYYELPIDD
-1137 INLNECKVITT
+1137 IKVITT
-1148 NNDSLY
+1148 NRDVIYKLNSNMGDSY
-1154 TIKSNQDSFY
+1154 TETLSY
-1164 GKEKLTYYSDVNKLF
+1164 TSDTNKLF
-1179 PTHIEYNIRGVSYT
+1179 PTNNEYPIYGQQYYAYKEDSISD
-1193 GGNLLNYIETDS
+1193 YIIYNTII
-1205 YSNVKVDNKIVTSKD
+1205 VDGKAVTSKD
-1220 PIRIKYKETP
+1220 PVRIKYKETP
-1230 HAILNFATDNNQVV
+1230 HAIISFGSKNNSTIKLPRMSIKHKSEIDRVGEDAVV
-1244 TLPKP
+1244 RKL
-1249 FETISITPQ
+1249 
-1258 AKYFVF
+1258 F
-1264 WNAVDRGSTTL
+1264 WNTE
-1275 NQRSY
+1275 NNSY
-1280 YKDSY
+1280 TKDFIWTKY
-1285 LFKDWMDENSSTF
+1285 INEYANYM
-1298 ATTQN
+1298 N
-1303 PYTGDNIKSFLNSE
+1303 PTNIETNYFFYNANPS
-1317 YSNINVNRYDYYYL
+1317 INDYYYL
-1331 AELYT
+1331 ADLCVQDPDT
-1336 TNNSPYETYTGNK
+1336 SPYELSNGNK
-1349 DIISQYSFISIGE
+1349 DIISQYSFIPAGEAIELIGDT
-1362 PIDLEE
+1362 ISLR
-1368 SVTLTGKYGDTYYQR
+1368 GNHGDTYYQR

-1470 TKVLGEDVDSWT
+1470 TKVLGEDIDSWT

-1523 SRVQVNTSDGVP
+1523 SRVQINTSDGVP

-1754 ASFTNVKKKFRT
+1754 ASSINVKKKFRT
-1766 WRWQVPRNN
+1766 WRWQIPRNS
-1775 KKNEDGVI
+1775 KKNEDGII

-1794 KIRLSKNYNSPL
+1794 KIKLSKKYNSPL

>member
-8 FQPKGINTNMS
+8 FQPKGMNTNMS

-78 TRLEGTEIFSTTD
+78 TRLKGTEISSTTD
-91 NIYRIEIRE
+91 NIYRIEIKE

-152 YRDRIDK
+152 YRDRIDE
-159 YENKNIPISLIDK
+159 YERKNISINLIDK
-172 SFDFVAE
+172 SLDFIAE

-410 KITSSNADS
+410 KITSSNTDS

-665 LGNYEIKNN
+665 IGNYTINNN
-674 DLTKEQ
+674 DISEETAIKIR
-680 VTNLAALLH
+680 NLLSSKLG
-689 DKISFKEISTSINT
+689 FKYKATSIFYKGKN
-703 NIDYYNYEGLLLSED
+703 DYYNYEGQLGESD
-718 IAGFK
+718 VAGFK
-723 YLEYYGIAIQF
+723 YMEWYGVAIQF
-734 QNINGRFSS
+734 QNKNGRFSS
-743 PIYLGSIRNY
+743 PIYLGSTRNY
-753 IPSKIIQN
+753 FPSRIVDYNLSEVVGVNRGELNLDINITELAKIVD
-761 GTSIKSK
+761 T
-768 RAIIT
+768 
-773 CNFVTG
+773 
-779 EISKIIDLNIWKKAR
+779 NIWVKAR
-794 LLMVKSDNSLRTI
+794 LLIVNPTNNLKTVL
-807 QCQGIV
+807 CQGII
-813 SPTVFNYSDRYNN
+813 SSTVFNYRDRYNN
-826 AAFAMADWKMSPIGH
+826 APFTMSSWRMNSLGKHLKPLFANSISWGEVQNIEFSKSPIIGGNSTTRIIIKCIMRLSH
-841 NCKPLTSNAYTDCE
+841 YRTIVVSEDTRVLYDNTSPTIIKAKENLKKWNANIDITKIPDDSWKNNANIIQE
-855 IQNISFSRSPFSN
+855 I
-868 SYKGNVRDLT
+868 K
-878 LKYWHIP
+878 
-885 IASYQP
+885 
-891 ECYYAAMYD
+891 
-900 SGKLAKSFA
+900 
-909 REAPQSYSRTL
+909 
-920 EMINEAYPDLTKDI
+920 INDVDTIVNDF
-934 LKAAIPVEEWRKY
+934 
-947 NQDNLGSH
+947 G
-955 VFNNIGNPLY
+955 
-965 KDYLDN
+965 
-971 FSECFAR
+971 ECFAY
-978 DESIVT
+978 DESLVT
-984 FNSPDIEEQA
+984 FNSPDIENQY
-994 NNINVYNTK
+994 NNINK
-1003 FRIIGVLESKPLF
+1003 KAKLRIIGILKSNPLF
-1016 ANFLVQGENLNDP
+1016 SNYLIQGSDLNDSSKGNVP
-1029 SLGEI
+1029 TKNI
-1034 KIKQFDKLYSSLL
+1034 KDFTSALL

-1058 GSYDVNKDW
+1058 GDYDANKDW

-1079 FSDNGIE
+1079 YSDNGIE
-1086 KKNSDG
+1086 KKNSNG
-1092 NSRKVWSKPLKKI
+1092 NSRKVWSKPVKKI
-1105 ISNTRICN
+1105 ISNTREC
-1113 TLYLKDSINYL
+1113 TTSYLRDSLSYIND
-1124 SEIEE
+1124 IEE
-1129 DKKFNYYD
+1129 INKFNYYELPIDD
-1137 INLNECKVITT
+1137 IKVITT
-1148 NNDSLY
+1148 NRDVIYKLNSNMGDSY
-1154 TIKSNQDSFY
+1154 TETLSY
-1164 GKEKLTYYSDVNKLF
+1164 TSDTNKLF
-1179 PTHIEYNIRGVSYT
+1179 PTNNEYPIYGQRYYAYKEDSISD
-1193 GGNLLNYIETDS
+1193 YIIYNTII
-1205 YSNVKVDNKIVTSKD
+1205 VDGKAVTSKD
-1220 PIRIKYKETP
+1220 PVRIKYKETP
-1230 HAILNFATDNNQVV
+1230 HAIISFGSKNNSTIKLPRMSIKHKSEIDRVGEDDVV
-1244 TLPKP
+1244 RKL
-1249 FETISITPQ
+1249 
-1258 AKYFVF
+1258 F
-1264 WNAVDRGSTTL
+1264 WNTE
-1275 NQRSY
+1275 NNSY
-1280 YKDSY
+1280 TKDFIWTKY
-1285 LFKDWMDENSSTF
+1285 INEYANYM
-1298 ATTQN
+1298 N
-1303 PYTGDNIKSFLNSE
+1303 PTNIETNYFFYNANPS
-1317 YSNINVNRYDYYYL
+1317 INDYYYL
-1331 AELYT
+1331 ADLCVQDPDT
-1336 TNNSPYETYTGNK
+1336 SPYELSNGNK
-1349 DIISQYSFISIGE
+1349 DIISQYSFIPAGEAIELIGDT
-1362 PIDLEE
+1362 ISLR
-1368 SVTLTGKYGDTYYQR
+1368 GNHGDTYYQR

-1456 EGVNNFPNQITISK
+1456 EGVINFPNQITISK

-1482 NITLASVFDLDG
+1482 NVTLASVFDLDG

-1754 ASFTNVKKKFRT
+1754 ASSINVKKKFRT
-1766 WRWQVPRNN
+1766 WRWQIPRNS
-1775 KKNEDGVI
+1775 KKNEDGII

-1794 KIRLSKNYNSPL
+1794 KIKLSKKYNSPL

>member
-8 FQPKGINTNMS
+8 FQPKGMNTNMS

-49 KGNTKLLD
+49 KGNKILNTG
-57 ISGTPIGVC
+57 ISGCVIGTCV
-66 ILNKYLIIFTHS
+66 LNKYLVLFTQKTEAHRRPDGS
-78 TRLEGTEIFSTTD
+78 IVSYNIDSIYRLEIVD
-91 NIYRIEIRE
+91 N
-100 DTLNKELLFSGNLNF
+100 ELITAQLFEGSLNF
-115 DTNHPIET
+115 DTKYPIET

-140 KNQARVINIVYT
+140 KNQARVINILEDYT
-152 YRDRIDK
+152 AK
-159 YENKNIPISLIDK
+159 YEDIIEYKATA
-172 SFDFVAE
+172 FDFVPE
-179 LQLQEHIVI
+179 LQLNESIFI
-188 SKILGNGSFPQGT
+188 KKIIGTGEFPQGT

-215 SNLFYQSP
+215 SNLFTQSD
-223 LQYLSYASG
+223 LQYLAYNKG
-232 VSPEDKVNCSFKLK
+232 VSPEEKVNCSFK
-246 IYNPDKQFDYLRIYS
+246 IYIDNVDRQFDYLRIYS

-295 TLNTGSNLDDFGKTM
+295 TFNTGSNLDDFGKTM
-310 EVTNIAKFEQIDNY
+310 EVTNIAKFKQINNY

-455 QNGCIDTENNCIWV
+455 QNGCIDAENNCIWV

-665 LGNYEIKNN
+665 IGNYTINNNDISEETAIKIRNLLGNK
-674 DLTKEQ
+674 LG
-680 VTNLAALLH
+680 
-689 DKISFKEISTSINT
+689 FKYRATSISYKGKN
-703 NIDYYNYEGLLLSED
+703 DYYNYEGQLGESD
-718 IAGFK
+718 VAGFK
-723 YLEYYGIAIQF
+723 YMEWYGVAIQF
-734 QNINGRFSS
+734 QNKNGRFSS
-743 PIYLGSIRNY
+743 PIYLGSTRNY
-753 IPSKIIQN
+753 FPPSIVDYNLSEEVGVNRGELNLDID
-761 GTSIKSK
+761 
-768 RAIIT
+768 IT
-773 CNFVTG
+773 ELV
-779 EISKIIDLNIWKKAR
+779 KIIDTNIWVKAR
-794 LLMVKSDNSLRTI
+794 LLIVNPTNSLKTVL
-807 QCQGIV
+807 CQGII
-813 SPTVFNYSDRYNN
+813 SSTVFNYRDRYNN
-826 AAFAMADWKMSPIGH
+826 APFTMSSWRMNSLGKHLNSLFANSISWG
-841 NCKPLTSNAYTDCE
+841 E
-855 IQNISFSRSPFSN
+855 IQNIEFSKSPIIIGESSTTKINIKCTIYLGYYRTIVISEDNRVLYDKTSPTTIKAKENLKKWNSN
-868 SYKGNVRDLT
+868 IDITKISD
-878 LKYWHIP
+878 
-885 IASYQP
+885 
-891 ECYYAAMYD
+891 D
-900 SGKLAKSFA
+900 SWKNNATILQEIK
-909 REAPQSYSRTL
+909 
-920 EMINEAYPDLTKDI
+920 INDVDTIVNDF
-934 LKAAIPVEEWRKY
+934 
-947 NQDNLGSH
+947 G
-955 VFNNIGNPLY
+955 
-965 KDYLDN
+965 
-971 FSECFAR
+971 ECFAY
-978 DESIVT
+978 DESLVT
-984 FNSPDIEEQA
+984 FNSPDIENQY
-994 NNINVYNTK
+994 NNINKNAK
-1003 FRIIGVLESKPLF
+1003 LRIIGILKSNPLF
-1016 ANFLVQGENLNDP
+1016 SNYLIQGSDLNDSSKGNVP
-1029 SLGEI
+1029 TKNI
-1034 KIKQFDKLYSSLL
+1034 KNFTSALL

-1058 GSYDVNKDW
+1058 GDYDANKDW

-1079 FSDNGIE
+1079 YSDNGIE
-1086 KKNSDG
+1086 KKNSNG
-1092 NSRKVWSKPLKKI
+1092 NSRKVWSKPVKKI
-1105 ISNTRICN
+1105 ISNTREC
-1113 TLYLKDSINYL
+1113 TTSYLRDSL
-1124 SEIEE
+1124 SYIDDIEE
-1129 DKKFNYYD
+1129 INKFNYYELPIDD
-1137 INLNECKVITT
+1137 IKVITT
-1148 NNDSLY
+1148 NNDAIYKLNSNMGNSY
-1154 TIKSNQDSFY
+1154 TETLSY
-1164 GKEKLTYYSDVNKLF
+1164 TSDTNKLF
-1179 PTHIEYNIRGVSYT
+1179 PTNNEYPIYGQQYYAYNEDSISD
-1193 GGNLLNYIETDS
+1193 YIT
-1205 YSNVKVDNKIVTSKD
+1205 YNTIIVDGKAVTSKD
-1220 PIRIKYKETP
+1220 PVRIKYRETP
-1230 HAILNFATDNNQVV
+1230 HAIISFGSKNNSTVKLPRMSINHKSEIDRVGEDAV
-1244 TLPKP
+1244 TRRL
-1249 FETISITPQ
+1249 
-1258 AKYFVF
+1258 F
-1264 WNAVDRGSTTL
+1264 WNTK
-1275 NQRSY
+1275 NNSY
-1280 YKDSY
+1280 TKDFIWTKY
-1285 LFKDWMDENSSTF
+1285 INEYTNYM
-1298 ATTQN
+1298 N
-1303 PYTGDNIKSFLNSE
+1303 PTNIGNNYFFYNANPS
-1317 YSNINVNRYDYYYL
+1317 INDYYYL
-1331 AELYT
+1331 ADLCVQDPDT
-1336 TNNSPYETYTGNK
+1336 SPYELSNGNK
-1349 DIISQYSFISIGE
+1349 DIISQYSFIPAGE
-1362 PIDLEE
+1362 AIN
-1368 SVTLTGKYGDTYYQR
+1368 LTGETISLRGNHGDTYYQR

-1511 FQDNGISRLLYN
+1511 FQDSGVSRLLYN

-1556 QNKWAIKSTSSGI
+1556 QNKWAIKSTPQGI
-1569 YFIDNYNGGLYKLTS
+1569 YFVDTYNGELYRINDK
-1584 NGIESIS
+1584 GITPIS
-1591 NNKMKNY
+1591 QNKFKNY
-1598 FSSLPIGEWSPNNI
+1598 FTKLKPNVWSPSLWNYNN
-1612 TAKIDYDDITKDL
+1612 AKDFVDSIKLEYDSTTSDL
-1625 YIITKDSSLAYN
+1625 YIINKDTALAYN
-1637 EFLGEFTSFYSYN
+1637 ELLGEFTSFYDYGSV
-1650 PLYIVNLQDKSLQ
+1650 LYWINLEDKSLQ
-1663 LQTERIQ
+1663 IYNDRMYE
-1670 DSALS
+1670 A
-1675 EDITNIWESYKGNYG
+1675 YKGDYG
-1690 SFYGSDKA
+1690 TFKGKRNSPA
-1698 EANVEFIANGDFD
+1698 VIEFIANGDFD
-1711 SDKVFETVELTT
+1711 SDKVFETIELTT
-1723 SDIAKINNWKAD
+1723 NDIAKINNWKAD

-1754 ASFTNVKKKFRT
+1754 ASSTNVKKKFRT
-1766 WRWQVPRNN
+1766 WRWQIPRNN
-1775 KKNEDGVI
+1775 KKNEDGII

>member
-8 FQPKGINTNMS
+8 FQPKGMNTNMS

-49 KGNTKLLD
+49 KGNKILNTG
-57 ISGTPIGVC
+57 ISGCVIGTCV
-66 ILNKYLIIFTHS
+66 LNKYLVLFTQKTEAHRRPDGS
-78 TRLEGTEIFSTTD
+78 IVSYNIDSIYRLEIVD
-91 NIYRIEIRE
+91 N
-100 DTLNKELLFSGNLNF
+100 ELITAQLFEGSLNF
-115 DTNHPIET
+115 DTKYPIET

-140 KNQARVINIVYT
+140 KNQARVINILEDYT
-152 YRDRIDK
+152 AK
-159 YENKNIPISLIDK
+159 YEDIIEYKATA
-172 SFDFVAE
+172 FDFVPE
-179 LQLQEHIVI
+179 LQLNESI
-188 SKILGNGSFPQGT
+188 SIKKIIGIGEFPQGT

-215 SNLFYQSP
+215 SNLFTQSD
-223 LQYLSYASG
+223 LQYLAYNKG
-232 VSPEDKVNCSFKLK
+232 VSPEEKVNCSFK
-246 IYNPDKQFDYLRIYS
+246 IYIDNVDRQFDYLRIYS

-362 LLTINIDVNTRAY
+362 LLTINIDVNTRAH

-455 QNGCIDTENNCIWV
+455 QNGCIDAENNCIWV

-665 LGNYEIKNN
+665 IGNYTINNNDISEETAIKIRNLLGNK
-674 DLTKEQ
+674 LG
-680 VTNLAALLH
+680 
-689 DKISFKEISTSINT
+689 FKYRATSISYKGKN
-703 NIDYYNYEGLLLSED
+703 DYYNYEGQLGESD
-718 IAGFK
+718 VAGFK
-723 YLEYYGIAIQF
+723 YMEWYGVAIQF
-734 QNINGRFSS
+734 QNKNGRFSS
-743 PIYLGSIRNY
+743 PIYLGSTRNY
-753 IPSKIIQN
+753 FPPRIVDYNLSEEVGVNRGELNLDID
-761 GTSIKSK
+761 
-768 RAIIT
+768 IT
-773 CNFVTG
+773 ELV
-779 EISKIIDLNIWKKAR
+779 KIIDTNIWVKAR
-794 LLMVKSDNSLRTI
+794 LLIVNPTNSLKTVL
-807 QCQGIV
+807 CQGII
-813 SPTVFNYSDRYNN
+813 SSTVFNYRDRYNN
-826 AAFAMADWKMSPIGH
+826 APFTMSSWRMNSLGKHLNSLFANSISWG
-841 NCKPLTSNAYTDCE
+841 E
-855 IQNISFSRSPFSN
+855 IQNIEFSKSPIIIGESPTTKINIKCTIHLGYYRTIVISEDNRVLYDKSSPTTIKAKENLKKWNSN
-868 SYKGNVRDLT
+868 IDITKISD
-878 LKYWHIP
+878 
-885 IASYQP
+885 
-891 ECYYAAMYD
+891 D
-900 SGKLAKSFA
+900 SWKNKATILQEIK
-909 REAPQSYSRTL
+909 
-920 EMINEAYPDLTKDI
+920 INDVDTIVNDF
-934 LKAAIPVEEWRKY
+934 
-947 NQDNLGSH
+947 G
-955 VFNNIGNPLY
+955 
-965 KDYLDN
+965 
-971 FSECFAR
+971 ECFAY
-978 DESIVT
+978 DESLVT
-984 FNSPDIEEQA
+984 FNSPDIENQY
-994 NNINVYNTK
+994 NNINKNTK
-1003 FRIIGVLESKPLF
+1003 LRIIGILKSNPLF
-1016 ANFLVQGENLNDP
+1016 SNYLIQGSDLNDP
-1029 SLGEI
+1029 SKGNVPTKNI
-1034 KIKQFDKLYSSLL
+1034 KNFTSALL

-1058 GSYDVNKDW
+1058 GDYDANKDW

-1079 FSDNGIE
+1079 YSDNGIE

-1092 NSRKVWSKPLKKI
+1092 NSRKVWSKPVKKI
-1105 ISNTRICN
+1105 ISNTREC
-1113 TLYLKDSINYL
+1113 TTSYLRDSL
-1124 SEIEE
+1124 SYIDDIEE
-1129 DKKFNYYD
+1129 INKFNYYELPIDD
-1137 INLNECKVITT
+1137 IKVITT
-1148 NNDSLY
+1148 NNDAIYKLNSNMGNSY
-1154 TIKSNQDSFY
+1154 TETLSY
-1164 GKEKLTYYSDVNKLF
+1164 TSDTNKLF
-1179 PTHIEYNIRGVSYT
+1179 PTNNEYPIYGQQYYAYNEDSISD
-1193 GGNLLNYIETDS
+1193 YIT
-1205 YSNVKVDNKIVTSKD
+1205 YNTIIVDGKAVTSKD
-1220 PIRIKYKETP
+1220 PVRIKYRETP
-1230 HAILNFATDNNQVV
+1230 HAIISFGSKNNSTVKLPRMSINHKSEIDRVGEDAV
-1244 TLPKP
+1244 TRRL
-1249 FETISITPQ
+1249 
-1258 AKYFVF
+1258 F
-1264 WNAVDRGSTTL
+1264 WNTK
-1275 NQRSY
+1275 NNSY
-1280 YKDSY
+1280 TKDFIWTKY
-1285 LFKDWMDENSSTF
+1285 INEYTNYM
-1298 ATTQN
+1298 N
-1303 PYTGDNIKSFLNSE
+1303 PTDIGNNYFFYNANPS
-1317 YSNINVNRYDYYYL
+1317 INDYYYL
-1331 AELYT
+1331 ADLCVQDPDT
-1336 TNNSPYETYTGNK
+1336 SPYELSNGNK
-1349 DIISQYSFISIGE
+1349 DIISQYSFIPAGE
-1362 PIDLEE
+1362 AIN
-1368 SVTLTGKYGDTYYQR
+1368 LTGETISLRGNHGDTYYQR

-1511 FQDNGISRLLYN
+1511 FQDSGVSRLLYN

-1556 QNKWAIKSTSSGI
+1556 QNKWAIKSTPQGI
-1569 YFIDNYNGGLYKLTS
+1569 YFVDTYNGELYRINDK
-1584 NGIESIS
+1584 GITPIS
-1591 NNKMKNY
+1591 QNKFKNY
-1598 FSSLPIGEWSPNNI
+1598 FTKLRPNVWSPSLWNYNNAEDFVDSI
-1612 TAKIDYDDITKDL
+1612 KLEYDSTTSDL
-1625 YIITKDSSLAYN
+1625 YIINKDTALAYN
-1637 EFLGEFTSFYSYN
+1637 ELLGEFTSFYDYGSV
-1650 PLYIVNLQDKSLQ
+1650 LYWINLEDKSLQ
-1663 LQTERIQ
+1663 IYNDGMYE
-1670 DSALS
+1670 A
-1675 EDITNIWESYKGNYG
+1675 YKGDYG
-1690 SFYGSDKA
+1690 TFKGKRNSPA
-1698 EANVEFIANGDFD
+1698 VIEFIANGDFD
-1711 SDKVFETVELTT
+1711 SDKVFETIELTT

-1749 RGKNE
+1749 KGKNE
-1754 ASFTNVKKKFRT
+1754 ASSTNVKKKFRT
-1766 WRWQVPRNN
+1766 WRWQIPRNS
-1775 KKNEDGVI
+1775 KKNEDGII

>member
-8 FQPKGINTNMS
+8 FQPKGMNTNMS

-49 KGNTKLLD
+49 KGNKILNTG
-57 ISGTPIGVC
+57 ISGCVIGTCV
-66 ILNKYLIIFTHS
+66 LNKYLVLFTQKTKAHRRPDGS
-78 TRLEGTEIFSTTD
+78 IVSYNIDSIYRLEIVD
-91 NIYRIEIRE
+91 N
-100 DTLNKELLFSGNLNF
+100 ELITAQLFEGSLNF
-115 DTNHPIET
+115 DTKYPIET

-140 KNQARVINIVYT
+140 KNQARVINILEDYT
-152 YRDRIDK
+152 AK
-159 YENKNIPISLIDK
+159 YEDIIEYKATA
-172 SFDFVAE
+172 FDFVPE
-179 LQLQEHIVI
+179 LQLNESI
-188 SKILGNGSFPQGT
+188 SIKKIIGTGEFPQGT

-215 SNLFYQSP
+215 SNLFTQSD
-223 LQYLSYASG
+223 LQYLAYNKG
-232 VSPEDKVNCSFKLK
+232 VSPEEKVNCSFK
-246 IYNPDKQFDYLRIYS
+246 IYIDNVDRQFDYLRIYS

-455 QNGCIDTENNCIWV
+455 QNGCIDAENNCIWV

-665 LGNYEIKNN
+665 IGNYTINNNDISEETAIKIRNLLGNK
-674 DLTKEQ
+674 LG
-680 VTNLAALLH
+680 
-689 DKISFKEISTSINT
+689 FKYRATSISYKGKN
-703 NIDYYNYEGLLLSED
+703 DYYNYEGQLGESD
-718 IAGFK
+718 VAGFK
-723 YLEYYGIAIQF
+723 YMEWYGVAIQF
-734 QNINGRFSS
+734 QNKNGRFSS
-743 PIYLGSIRNY
+743 PIYLGSTRNY
-753 IPSKIIQN
+753 FPPRIVDYNLSEEVGVNRGELNLDID
-761 GTSIKSK
+761 
-768 RAIIT
+768 IT
-773 CNFVTG
+773 ELV
-779 EISKIIDLNIWKKAR
+779 KIIDTNIWVKAR
-794 LLMVKSDNSLRTI
+794 LLIVNPTNSLKTVL
-807 QCQGIV
+807 CQGII
-813 SPTVFNYSDRYNN
+813 SSTVFNYRDRYNN
-826 AAFAMADWKMSPIGH
+826 APFTMSSWRMNSLGKHLNSLFANSISWG
-841 NCKPLTSNAYTDCE
+841 E
-855 IQNISFSRSPFSN
+855 IQNIEFSKSPIIIGESSTTKINIKCTIYLGYYRTIVISEDNRVLYDKTSPTTIKAKENLKKWNSN
-868 SYKGNVRDLT
+868 IDITKISD
-878 LKYWHIP
+878 
-885 IASYQP
+885 
-891 ECYYAAMYD
+891 D
-900 SGKLAKSFA
+900 SWKNNATILQEIK
-909 REAPQSYSRTL
+909 
-920 EMINEAYPDLTKDI
+920 INDVDTIVNDF
-934 LKAAIPVEEWRKY
+934 
-947 NQDNLGSH
+947 G
-955 VFNNIGNPLY
+955 
-965 KDYLDN
+965 
-971 FSECFAR
+971 ECFAY
-978 DESIVT
+978 DESLVT
-984 FNSPDIEEQA
+984 FNSPDIENQY
-994 NNINVYNTK
+994 NNINKNTK
-1003 FRIIGVLESKPLF
+1003 LRIIGILKSNPLF
-1016 ANFLVQGENLNDP
+1016 SNYLIQGSDLNDP
-1029 SLGEI
+1029 SKGNVPTKNI
-1034 KIKQFDKLYSSLL
+1034 KNFTSALL

-1058 GSYDVNKDW
+1058 GDYDANKDW

-1079 FSDNGIE
+1079 YSDNGIE

-1092 NSRKVWSKPLKKI
+1092 NSRKVWSKPVKKI
-1105 ISNTRICN
+1105 ISNTREC
-1113 TLYLKDSINYL
+1113 TTSYLRDSL
-1124 SEIEE
+1124 SYIDDIEE
-1129 DKKFNYYD
+1129 INKFNYYELPIDD
-1137 INLNECKVITT
+1137 IKVITT
-1148 NNDSLY
+1148 NNDAIYKLNSNMGNSY
-1154 TIKSNQDSFY
+1154 TETLSY
-1164 GKEKLTYYSDVNKLF
+1164 TSDTNKLF
-1179 PTHIEYNIRGVSYT
+1179 PTNNEYPIYGQQYYAYNEDSISD
-1193 GGNLLNYIETDS
+1193 YIT
-1205 YSNVKVDNKIVTSKD
+1205 YNTIIVDGKAVTSKD
-1220 PIRIKYKETP
+1220 PVRIKYRETP
-1230 HAILNFATDNNQVV
+1230 HAIISFGSKNNSTVKLPRMSINHKSEIDRVGEDAV
-1244 TLPKP
+1244 TRRL
-1249 FETISITPQ
+1249 
-1258 AKYFVF
+1258 F
-1264 WNAVDRGSTTL
+1264 WNTK
-1275 NQRSY
+1275 NNSY
-1280 YKDSY
+1280 TKDFIWTKY
-1285 LFKDWMDENSSTF
+1285 INEYTNYM
-1298 ATTQN
+1298 N
-1303 PYTGDNIKSFLNSE
+1303 PTDIGNNYFFYNANPS
-1317 YSNINVNRYDYYYL
+1317 INDYYYL
-1331 AELYT
+1331 ADLCVQDPDT
-1336 TNNSPYETYTGNK
+1336 SPYELSNGNK
-1349 DIISQYSFISIGE
+1349 DIISQYSFIPAGE
-1362 PIDLEE
+1362 AIN
-1368 SVTLTGKYGDTYYQR
+1368 LTGETISLRGNHGDTYYQR

-1511 FQDNGISRLLYN
+1511 FQDSGVSRLLYN

-1556 QNKWAIKSTSSGI
+1556 QNKWAIKSTPQGI
-1569 YFIDNYNGGLYKLTS
+1569 YFVDTYNGELYRINDK
-1584 NGIESIS
+1584 GITPIS
-1591 NNKMKNY
+1591 QNKFKNY
-1598 FSSLPIGEWSPNNI
+1598 FTKLRPNVWSPSLWNYNNAEDFVDSI
-1612 TAKIDYDDITKDL
+1612 KLEYDSTTSDL
-1625 YIITKDSSLAYN
+1625 YIINKDIALAYN
-1637 EFLGEFTSFYSYN
+1637 ELLGEFTSFYDYGSV
-1650 PLYIVNLQDKSLQ
+1650 LYWINLEDKSLQ
-1663 LQTERIQ
+1663 IYNDGMYE
-1670 DSALS
+1670 A
-1675 EDITNIWESYKGNYG
+1675 YKGDYG
-1690 SFYGSDKA
+1690 TFKGKRNSPA
-1698 EANVEFIANGDFD
+1698 VIEFIANGDFD
-1711 SDKVFETVELTT
+1711 SDKVFETIELTT

-1749 RGKNE
+1749 KGKNE
-1754 ASFTNVKKKFRT
+1754 ASSTNVKKKFRT
-1766 WRWQVPRNN
+1766 WRWQIPRNS
-1775 KKNEDGVI
+1775 KKNEDGII

>member
-8 FQPKGINTNMS
+8 FQPKGMNTNMS

-78 TRLEGTEIFSTTD
+78 TRLKGTEISSTTD
-91 NIYRIEIRE
+91 NIYRIEIKE

-152 YRDRIDK
+152 YRDRIDE
-159 YENKNIPISLIDK
+159 YERKNISINLIDK
-172 SFDFVAE
+172 SLDFIAE

-362 LLTINIDVNTRAY
+362 LLIINIDVNTRAY

-536 FGYDKGDVYDEFLD
+536 FGYDQGDVYDEFLD

-665 LGNYEIKNN
+665 IGNYTINNN
-674 DLTKEQ
+674 DISEETAIKIR
-680 VTNLAALLH
+680 NLLSSKLG
-689 DKISFKEISTSINT
+689 FKYKATSIFYKGKN
-703 NIDYYNYEGLLLSED
+703 DYYNYEGQLGESD
-718 IAGFK
+718 VAGFK
-723 YLEYYGIAIQF
+723 YMEWYGVAIQF
-734 QNINGRFSS
+734 QNKNGRFSS
-743 PIYLGSIRNY
+743 PIYLGSTRNY
-753 IPSKIIQN
+753 FPSRIVDYNLSEVVGVNRGELNLDINITELAKIVD
-761 GTSIKSK
+761 T
-768 RAIIT
+768 
-773 CNFVTG
+773 
-779 EISKIIDLNIWKKAR
+779 NIWVKAR
-794 LLMVKSDNSLRTI
+794 LLIVNPTNNLKTVL
-807 QCQGIV
+807 CQGII
-813 SPTVFNYSDRYNN
+813 SSTVFNYRDRYNN
-826 AAFAMADWKMSPIGH
+826 APFTMSSWRMNSLGKHLKPLFDNSISWGEVQNIEFSKSPIIGGNSTTRIIIKCIMQSSH
-841 NCKPLTSNAYTDCE
+841 YRTIVVSEDTRVLYDNTSPTIIKAKENLKKWNANIDITKIPDDSWKNNANIIQE
-855 IQNISFSRSPFSN
+855 I
-868 SYKGNVRDLT
+868 K
-878 LKYWHIP
+878 
-885 IASYQP
+885 
-891 ECYYAAMYD
+891 
-900 SGKLAKSFA
+900 
-909 REAPQSYSRTL
+909 
-920 EMINEAYPDLTKDI
+920 INDVDTIVNDF
-934 LKAAIPVEEWRKY
+934 
-947 NQDNLGSH
+947 G
-955 VFNNIGNPLY
+955 
-965 KDYLDN
+965 
-971 FSECFAR
+971 ECFAY
-978 DESIVT
+978 DESLVT
-984 FNSPDIEEQA
+984 FNSPDIENQY
-994 NNINVYNTK
+994 NNINK
-1003 FRIIGVLESKPLF
+1003 KAKLRIIGILKSNPLF
-1016 ANFLVQGENLNDP
+1016 SNYLIQGSDLNDSSKGNVP
-1029 SLGEI
+1029 TKNI
-1034 KIKQFDKLYSSLL
+1034 KDFTSALL

-1058 GSYDVNKDW
+1058 GDYDANKDW

-1079 FSDNGIE
+1079 YSDNGIE
-1086 KKNSDG
+1086 KKNSNG
-1092 NSRKVWSKPLKKI
+1092 NSRKVWSKPVKKI
-1105 ISNTRICN
+1105 ISNTREC
-1113 TLYLKDSINYL
+1113 TTSYLRDSLSYIND
-1124 SEIEE
+1124 IEE
-1129 DKKFNYYD
+1129 INKFNYYELPIDD
-1137 INLNECKVITT
+1137 IKVITT
-1148 NNDSLY
+1148 NRDIIYKLNSNMGDSY
-1154 TIKSNQDSFY
+1154 TETLSY
-1164 GKEKLTYYSDVNKLF
+1164 TSDTNKLF
-1179 PTHIEYNIRGVSYT
+1179 PTNNEYPIYGQQYYAYKEDSISD
-1193 GGNLLNYIETDS
+1193 YIIYNTII
-1205 YSNVKVDNKIVTSKD
+1205 VDGKAVTSKD
-1220 PIRIKYKETP
+1220 PVRIKYKETP
-1230 HAILNFATDNNQVV
+1230 HAIISFGSKNNSTIKLPRMSIKHKSEIDRVGEDAVV
-1244 TLPKP
+1244 RKL
-1249 FETISITPQ
+1249 
-1258 AKYFVF
+1258 F
-1264 WNAVDRGSTTL
+1264 WNTE
-1275 NQRSY
+1275 NNSY
-1280 YKDSY
+1280 TKDFIWTKY
-1285 LFKDWMDENSSTF
+1285 INEYANYM
-1298 ATTQN
+1298 N
-1303 PYTGDNIKSFLNSE
+1303 PTNIETNYFFYNANPS
-1317 YSNINVNRYDYYYL
+1317 INDYYYL
-1331 AELYT
+1331 ADLCVQDPDT
-1336 TNNSPYETYTGNK
+1336 SPYELSNGNK
-1349 DIISQYSFISIGE
+1349 DIISQYSFIPAGEAIELIGDT
-1362 PIDLEE
+1362 ISLR
-1368 SVTLTGKYGDTYYQR
+1368 GNHGDTYYQR

-1393 TDDKNQYIDITSFF
+1393 TDDKNQYVDITSFF

-1470 TKVLGEDVDSWT
+1470 TKVLGEDIDSWT

-1754 ASFTNVKKKFRT
+1754 ASSINVKKKFRT
-1766 WRWQVPRNN
+1766 WRWQIPRNS
-1775 KKNEDGVI
+1775 KKNEDGII

-1794 KIRLSKNYNSPL
+1794 KIKLSKKYNSPL

>member
-8 FQPKGINTNMS
+8 FQPKGMNTNMS

-78 TRLEGTEIFSTTD
+78 TRLKGTEISSTTD
-91 NIYRIEIRE
+91 NIYRIEIKE

-152 YRDRIDK
+152 YRDRIDE
-159 YENKNIPISLIDK
+159 YERKNISINLIDK
-172 SFDFVAE
+172 SLDFIAE

-362 LLTINIDVNTRAY
+362 LLIINIDVNTRAY

-550 CINLSTKQIF
+550 CIDLSTKQIF

-665 LGNYEIKNN
+665 IGNYTINNN
-674 DLTKEQ
+674 DISEETAIKIR
-680 VTNLAALLH
+680 NLLSSKLG
-689 DKISFKEISTSINT
+689 FKYKATSIFYKGKN
-703 NIDYYNYEGLLLSED
+703 DYYNYEGQLGESD
-718 IAGFK
+718 VAGFK
-723 YLEYYGIAIQF
+723 YMEWYGVAIQF
-734 QNINGRFSS
+734 QNKNGRFSS
-743 PIYLGSIRNY
+743 PIYLGSTRNY
-753 IPSKIIQN
+753 FPSRIVDYNLSEVVGVNRGELNLDINITELAKIVD
-761 GTSIKSK
+761 T
-768 RAIIT
+768 
-773 CNFVTG
+773 
-779 EISKIIDLNIWKKAR
+779 NIWVKAR
-794 LLMVKSDNSLRTI
+794 LLIVNPTNNLKTVL
-807 QCQGIV
+807 CQGII
-813 SPTVFNYSDRYNN
+813 SSTVFNYRDRYNN
-826 AAFAMADWKMSPIGH
+826 APFTMSSWRMNSLGKHLKPLFANSISWGEVQNIEFSKSPIIGGNSTTRIIIKCIMRLSH
-841 NCKPLTSNAYTDCE
+841 YRTIVVSEDTRVLYDNTSPTIIKAKENLKKWNANIDITKIPDDSWKNNANIIQE
-855 IQNISFSRSPFSN
+855 I
-868 SYKGNVRDLT
+868 K
-878 LKYWHIP
+878 
-885 IASYQP
+885 
-891 ECYYAAMYD
+891 
-900 SGKLAKSFA
+900 
-909 REAPQSYSRTL
+909 
-920 EMINEAYPDLTKDI
+920 INDVDTIVNDF
-934 LKAAIPVEEWRKY
+934 
-947 NQDNLGSH
+947 G
-955 VFNNIGNPLY
+955 
-965 KDYLDN
+965 
-971 FSECFAR
+971 ECFAY
-978 DESIVT
+978 DESLVT
-984 FNSPDIEEQA
+984 FNSPDIENQY
-994 NNINVYNTK
+994 NNINK
-1003 FRIIGVLESKPLF
+1003 KAKLRIIGILKSNPLF
-1016 ANFLVQGENLNDP
+1016 SNYLIQGSDLNDSSKGNVP
-1029 SLGEI
+1029 TKNI
-1034 KIKQFDKLYSSLL
+1034 KDFTSALL

-1058 GSYDVNKDW
+1058 GDYDANKDW

-1079 FSDNGIE
+1079 YSDNGIE
-1086 KKNSDG
+1086 KKNSNG
-1092 NSRKVWSKPLKKI
+1092 NSRKVWSKPVKKI
-1105 ISNTRICN
+1105 ISNTREC
-1113 TLYLKDSINYL
+1113 TTSYLRDSLSYIND
-1124 SEIEE
+1124 IEE
-1129 DKKFNYYD
+1129 INKFNYYELPIDD
-1137 INLNECKVITT
+1137 IKVITT
-1148 NNDSLY
+1148 NRDIIYKLNSNMGDSY
-1154 TIKSNQDSFY
+1154 TETLSY
-1164 GKEKLTYYSDVNKLF
+1164 TSDTNKLF
-1179 PTHIEYNIRGVSYT
+1179 PTNNEYPIYGQQYYAYKEDSISD
-1193 GGNLLNYIETDS
+1193 YIIYNTII
-1205 YSNVKVDNKIVTSKD
+1205 VDGKAVTSKD
-1220 PIRIKYKETP
+1220 PVRIKYKETP
-1230 HAILNFATDNNQVV
+1230 HAIISFGSKNNSTIKLPRMSIKHKSEIDRVGEDAV
-1244 TLPKP
+1244 TRKL
-1249 FETISITPQ
+1249 
-1258 AKYFVF
+1258 F
-1264 WNAVDRGSTTL
+1264 WNTE
-1275 NQRSY
+1275 NNSY
-1280 YKDSY
+1280 TKDFIWTKY
-1285 LFKDWMDENSSTF
+1285 INEYANYM
-1298 ATTQN
+1298 N
-1303 PYTGDNIKSFLNSE
+1303 PTDIETNYFFYNANPS
-1317 YSNINVNRYDYYYL
+1317 INDYYYL
-1331 AELYT
+1331 ADLCVQDPDT
-1336 TNNSPYETYTGNK
+1336 SPYELSNGNK
-1349 DIISQYSFISIGE
+1349 DIISQYSFIPAGEAIELIGDT
-1362 PIDLEE
+1362 ISLR
-1368 SVTLTGKYGDTYYQR
+1368 GNRGDTYYQR

-1470 TKVLGEDVDSWT
+1470 TKVLGEDIDSWT

-1754 ASFTNVKKKFRT
+1754 ASSINVKKKFRT
-1766 WRWQVPRNN
+1766 WRWQIPRNS
-1775 KKNEDGVI
+1775 KKNEDGII

-1794 KIRLSKNYNSPL
+1794 KIKLSKKYNSSL

>member
-8 FQPKGINTNMS
+8 FQPKGMNTNMS
-19 FKFQSNEY
+19 PKFQSNEY
-27 ATYMKNIRLTED
+27 ATYMNNIRITKDD
-39 NNGVLSLQFE
+39 NGILSLQFE
-49 KGNTKLLD
+49 RGNKRLNLDVKGCV
-57 ISGTPIGVC
+57 IGTCV
-66 ILNKYLIIFTHS
+66 LNKYLILFTQETNTFRRPTGEVVITKTDHIYRLEIIEEDLDVIEIFT
-78 TRLEGTEIFSTTD
+78 
-91 NIYRIEIRE
+91 
-100 DTLNKELLFSGNLNF
+100 GNLNF
-115 DTNHPIET
+115 DTDYPLEA

-140 KNQARVINIVYT
+140 KNQARVINILENYNS
-152 YRDRIDK
+152 K
-159 YENKNIPISLIDK
+159 YQDNLPEYK
-172 SFDFVAE
+172 STAFDFIAE
-179 LQLQEHIVI
+179 LQLKEEVSIY
-188 SKILGNGSFPQGT
+188 KIIGTGEFPQGT

-215 SNLFYQSP
+215 SNLFTQSD
-223 LQYLSYASG
+223 LQYLAYNKG
-232 VSPEDKVNCSFKLK
+232 VSPEEKVNCSFK
-246 IYNPDKQFDYLRIYS
+246 IYIDNVDRQFDYLRIYS

-455 QNGCIDTENNCIWV
+455 QNGCIDAENNCIWV

-665 LGNYEIKNN
+665 IGNYTINNNDISEETAIKIRNLLGNK
-674 DLTKEQ
+674 LG
-680 VTNLAALLH
+680 
-689 DKISFKEISTSINT
+689 FKYRATSISYKGKN
-703 NIDYYNYEGLLLSED
+703 DYYNYEGQLGESD
-718 IAGFK
+718 VAGFK
-723 YLEYYGIAIQF
+723 YMEWYGVAIQF
-734 QNINGRFSS
+734 QNKNGRFSS
-743 PIYLGSIRNY
+743 PIYLGSTRNY
-753 IPSKIIQN
+753 FPPRIIDYN
-761 GTSIKSK
+761 LSEEVGVNRGELNLDID
-768 RAIIT
+768 IT
-773 CNFVTG
+773 ELV
-779 EISKIIDLNIWKKAR
+779 KIIDTNIWVKAR
-794 LLMVKSDNSLRTI
+794 LLIVNPTNSLKTVL
-807 QCQGIV
+807 CQGII
-813 SPTVFNYSDRYNN
+813 SSTVFNYRDRYNN
-826 AAFAMADWKMSPIGH
+826 APFTMSSWRMNSLGKHLNSLFANSISWG
-841 NCKPLTSNAYTDCE
+841 E
-855 IQNISFSRSPFSN
+855 IQNIEFSKSPIIIGESPTTKINIKCTIYLGYYRTIVISEDNRVLYDKTSTTTIKAKENLKKWNSN
-868 SYKGNVRDLT
+868 IDITKISD
-878 LKYWHIP
+878 
-885 IASYQP
+885 
-891 ECYYAAMYD
+891 D
-900 SGKLAKSFA
+900 SWKNNATILQEIK
-909 REAPQSYSRTL
+909 
-920 EMINEAYPDLTKDI
+920 INDVDTIVNDF
-934 LKAAIPVEEWRKY
+934 
-947 NQDNLGSH
+947 G
-955 VFNNIGNPLY
+955 
-965 KDYLDN
+965 
-971 FSECFAR
+971 ECFAY
-978 DESIVT
+978 DESLVT
-984 FNSPDIEEQA
+984 FNSPDIENQY
-994 NNINVYNTK
+994 NNINKNAK
-1003 FRIIGVLESKPLF
+1003 LRIIGILKSNPLF
-1016 ANFLVQGENLNDP
+1016 SNYLIQGSDLNDP
-1029 SLGEI
+1029 SKGNVPTKNI
-1034 KIKQFDKLYSSLL
+1034 KNFTSALL

-1058 GSYDVNKDW
+1058 GDYDANKDW

-1079 FSDNGIE
+1079 YSDNGIE

-1092 NSRKVWSKPLKKI
+1092 NSRKVWSKPVKKI
-1105 ISNTRICN
+1105 ISNTREC
-1113 TLYLKDSINYL
+1113 TTSYLRDSL
-1124 SEIEE
+1124 SYIDDIEE
-1129 DKKFNYYD
+1129 INKFNYYELPIDD
-1137 INLNECKVITT
+1137 IKVITT
-1148 NNDSLY
+1148 NNDAIYKLNSNMGNSY
-1154 TIKSNQDSFY
+1154 TETLSY
-1164 GKEKLTYYSDVNKLF
+1164 TSDTNKLF
-1179 PTHIEYNIRGVSYT
+1179 PTNNEYPIYGQQYYAYNEDSIS
-1193 GGNLLNYIETDS
+1193 NYIT
-1205 YSNVKVDNKIVTSKD
+1205 YNTIIVDGKAVTSKD
-1220 PIRIKYKETP
+1220 PVRIKYRETP
-1230 HAILNFATDNNQVV
+1230 HAIISFGSKNNSTVKLPRMSINHKSEIDRVGEDAV
-1244 TLPKP
+1244 TRRL
-1249 FETISITPQ
+1249 
-1258 AKYFVF
+1258 F
-1264 WNAVDRGSTTL
+1264 WNTK
-1275 NQRSY
+1275 NNSY
-1280 YKDSY
+1280 TKDFIWTKY
-1285 LFKDWMDENSSTF
+1285 INEYTNYM
-1298 ATTQN
+1298 N
-1303 PYTGDNIKSFLNSE
+1303 PTDIGNNYFFYNANPS
-1317 YSNINVNRYDYYYL
+1317 INDYYYL
-1331 AELYT
+1331 ADLCVQDPDT
-1336 TNNSPYETYTGNK
+1336 SPYELSNGNK
-1349 DIISQYSFISIGE
+1349 DIISQYSFIPAGE
-1362 PIDLEE
+1362 AIN
-1368 SVTLTGKYGDTYYQR
+1368 LTGETISLRGNHGDTYYQR

-1448 FNYRQIED
+1448 FNYKQIED
-1456 EGVNNFPNQITISK
+1456 EGVVNFPNQIIISK

-1482 NITLASVFDLDG
+1482 NVTLASVFDLDG

-1511 FQDNGISRLLYN
+1511 FQDSGISRLLYN
-1523 SRVQVNTSDGVP
+1523 SRVQINTSDGVP

-1556 QNKWAIKSTSSGI
+1556 QNKWAIKSTPQGI
-1569 YFIDNYNGGLYKLTS
+1569 YFVDTYNGELYRINDK
-1584 NGIESIS
+1584 GITPIS
-1591 NNKMKNY
+1591 QNKFKNY
-1598 FSSLPIGEWSPNNI
+1598 FTKLSSNVWSPSLWNYENSNNF
-1612 TAKIDYDDITKDL
+1612 IDSIKLEYDSTTYDL
-1625 YIITKDSSLAYN
+1625 YIVSRDTALAYN
-1637 EFLGEFTSFYSYN
+1637 ELLGEFTSFYDYGST
-1650 PLYIVNLQDKSLQ
+1650 LYWVNLNDKSLQ
-1663 LQTERIQ
+1663 INK
-1670 DSALS
+1670 DSIYEA
-1675 EDITNIWESYKGNYG
+1675 YKGEYG
-1690 SFYGSDKA
+1690 LCYNHYTS
-1698 EANVEFIANGDFD
+1698 ANIEFIVNSEFD
-1711 SDKVFETVELTT
+1711 LDKIFETVELTT
-1723 SDIAKINNWKAD
+1723 SDTAKINNWKAD
-1735 CYPFDTLEVSNEYQ
+1735 YYPFDTLEVSNEYQ

-1754 ASFTNVKKKFRT
+1754 ASSTNVKKKFRT
-1766 WRWQVPRNN
+1766 WRWQIPRNN
-1775 KKNEDGVI
+1775 KKNEDGII

>member
-8 FQPKGINTNMS
+8 FQPKGMNTNMS

-39 NNGVLSLQFE
+39 NNGILSLQFE
-49 KGNTKLLD
+49 KGNKILNTG
-57 ISGTPIGVC
+57 ISGCVIGTCV
-66 ILNKYLIIFTHS
+66 LNKYLVLFTQKTEAHRRPDGS
-78 TRLEGTEIFSTTD
+78 IVSYNIDSIYRLEIVD
-91 NIYRIEIRE
+91 N
-100 DTLNKELLFSGNLNF
+100 ELITAQLFEGSLNF
-115 DTNHPIET
+115 DTKYPIET

-140 KNQARVINIVYT
+140 KNQARVINILEDYT
-152 YRDRIDK
+152 AK
-159 YENKNIPISLIDK
+159 YEDIIEYKATA
-172 SFDFVAE
+172 FDFVPE
-179 LQLQEHIVI
+179 LQLNESI
-188 SKILGNGSFPQGT
+188 SIKKIIGTGEFPQGT

-215 SNLFYQSP
+215 SNLFTQSD
-223 LQYLSYASG
+223 LQYLAYNKG
-232 VSPEDKVNCSFKLK
+232 VSPEEKVNCSFK
-246 IYNPDKQFDYLRIYS
+246 IYIDNVDRQFDYLRIYS

-455 QNGCIDTENNCIWV
+455 QNGCIDAENNCIWV

-665 LGNYEIKNN
+665 IGNYTINNNDISEETAIKIRNLLGNK
-674 DLTKEQ
+674 LG
-680 VTNLAALLH
+680 
-689 DKISFKEISTSINT
+689 FKYRATSISYKGKN
-703 NIDYYNYEGLLLSED
+703 DYYNYEGQLGESD
-718 IAGFK
+718 VAGFK
-723 YLEYYGIAIQF
+723 YMEWYGVAIQF
-734 QNINGRFSS
+734 QNKNGRFSS
-743 PIYLGSIRNY
+743 PIYLGSTRNY
-753 IPSKIIQN
+753 FPPSIVDYNLSEEVGVNRGELNLDID
-761 GTSIKSK
+761 
-768 RAIIT
+768 IT
-773 CNFVTG
+773 ELV
-779 EISKIIDLNIWKKAR
+779 KIIDTNIWVKAR
-794 LLMVKSDNSLRTI
+794 LLIVNPTNSLKTVL
-807 QCQGIV
+807 CQGII
-813 SPTVFNYSDRYNN
+813 SSTVFNYRDRYNN
-826 AAFAMADWKMSPIGH
+826 APFTMSSWRMNSLGKHLNSLFANSISWG
-841 NCKPLTSNAYTDCE
+841 E
-855 IQNISFSRSPFSN
+855 IQNIEFSKSPIIIGESSTTKINIKCTIYLGYYRTIVIYEDNRVLYDKTSPTTIKAKENLKKWNSN
-868 SYKGNVRDLT
+868 IDITKISD
-878 LKYWHIP
+878 
-885 IASYQP
+885 
-891 ECYYAAMYD
+891 D
-900 SGKLAKSFA
+900 SWKNNATILQEIK
-909 REAPQSYSRTL
+909 
-920 EMINEAYPDLTKDI
+920 INDVDTIVNDF
-934 LKAAIPVEEWRKY
+934 
-947 NQDNLGSH
+947 G
-955 VFNNIGNPLY
+955 
-965 KDYLDN
+965 
-971 FSECFAR
+971 ECFAY
-978 DESIVT
+978 DESLVT
-984 FNSPDIEEQA
+984 FNSPDIENQY
-994 NNINVYNTK
+994 NNINKNAK
-1003 FRIIGVLESKPLF
+1003 LRIIGILKSNPLF
-1016 ANFLVQGENLNDP
+1016 SNYLIQGSDLNDP
-1029 SLGEI
+1029 SKGNVPTKNI
-1034 KIKQFDKLYSSLL
+1034 KNFTSALL

-1058 GSYDVNKDW
+1058 GDYDANKDW

-1079 FSDNGIE
+1079 YSDNGIE

-1092 NSRKVWSKPLKKI
+1092 NSRKVWSKPVKKI
-1105 ISNTRICN
+1105 ISNTREC
-1113 TLYLKDSINYL
+1113 TTSYLRDSL
-1124 SEIEE
+1124 SYIDDIEE
-1129 DKKFNYYD
+1129 INKFNYYELPIDD
-1137 INLNECKVITT
+1137 IKVITT
-1148 NNDSLY
+1148 NNDAIYKLNSNMGNSY
-1154 TIKSNQDSFY
+1154 TETLSY
-1164 GKEKLTYYSDVNKLF
+1164 TSDTNKLF
-1179 PTHIEYNIRGVSYT
+1179 PTNNEYPIYGQQYYAYNEDSISD
-1193 GGNLLNYIETDS
+1193 YIT
-1205 YSNVKVDNKIVTSKD
+1205 YNTIIVDGKAVTSKD
-1220 PIRIKYKETP
+1220 PVRIKYRETP
-1230 HAILNFATDNNQVV
+1230 HAIISFGSKNNSTVKLPRMSINHKSEIDRVGEDAV
-1244 TLPKP
+1244 TRRL
-1249 FETISITPQ
+1249 
-1258 AKYFVF
+1258 F
-1264 WNAVDRGSTTL
+1264 WNTK
-1275 NQRSY
+1275 NNSY
-1280 YKDSY
+1280 TKDFIWTKY
-1285 LFKDWMDENSSTF
+1285 INEYTNYM
-1298 ATTQN
+1298 N
-1303 PYTGDNIKSFLNSE
+1303 PTDIGNNYFFYNANPS
-1317 YSNINVNRYDYYYL
+1317 INDYYYL
-1331 AELYT
+1331 ADLCVQDPDT
-1336 TNNSPYETYTGNK
+1336 SPYELSNGNK
-1349 DIISQYSFISIGE
+1349 DIISQYSFIPAGE
-1362 PIDLEE
+1362 AIN
-1368 SVTLTGKYGDTYYQR
+1368 LTGETISLRGNHGDTYYQR

-1511 FQDNGISRLLYN
+1511 FQDSGVSRLLYN

-1556 QNKWAIKSTSSGI
+1556 QNKWAIKSTPQGI
-1569 YFIDNYNGGLYKLTS
+1569 YFVDTYNGELYRINDK
-1584 NGIESIS
+1584 GITPIS
-1591 NNKMKNY
+1591 QNKFKNY
-1598 FSSLPIGEWSPNNI
+1598 FTKLRPNVWSPSLWNYNNAEDFVDSI
-1612 TAKIDYDDITKDL
+1612 KLEYDSTTSDL
-1625 YIITKDSSLAYN
+1625 YIINKDTALAYN
-1637 EFLGEFTSFYSYN
+1637 ELLGEFTSFYDYGSV
-1650 PLYIVNLQDKSLQ
+1650 LYWINLEDKSLQ
-1663 LQTERIQ
+1663 IYNDGMYE
-1670 DSALS
+1670 A
-1675 EDITNIWESYKGNYG
+1675 YKGDYG
-1690 SFYGSDKA
+1690 TFKGKRNSPA
-1698 EANVEFIANGDFD
+1698 VIEFIANGDFD
-1711 SDKVFETVELTT
+1711 SDKVFETIELTT

-1754 ASFTNVKKKFRT
+1754 ASSTNVKKKFRT
-1766 WRWQVPRNN
+1766 WRWQIPRNN
-1775 KKNEDGVI
+1775 KKNEDGII

>member
-8 FQPKGINTNMS
+8 FQPKGMNTNMS

-49 KGNTKLLD
+49 KGNKILNTG
-57 ISGTPIGVC
+57 ISGCVIGTCV
-66 ILNKYLIIFTHS
+66 LNKYLVLFTQKTEAHRRPDGS
-78 TRLEGTEIFSTTD
+78 IVSYNIDSIYRLEIVD
-91 NIYRIEIRE
+91 N
-100 DTLNKELLFSGNLNF
+100 ELITAQLFEGSLNF
-115 DTNHPIET
+115 DTKYPIET

-140 KNQARVINIVYT
+140 KNQARVINILEDYT
-152 YRDRIDK
+152 AK
-159 YENKNIPISLIDK
+159 YEDIIEYKATA
-172 SFDFVAE
+172 FDFVPE
-179 LQLQEHIVI
+179 LQLNESI
-188 SKILGNGSFPQGT
+188 SIKKIIGTGEFPQGT

-215 SNLFYQSP
+215 SNLFTQSD
-223 LQYLSYASG
+223 LQYLAYNKG
-232 VSPEDKVNCSFKLK
+232 VSPEEKVNCSFK
-246 IYNPDKQFDYLRIYS
+246 IYIDNVDRQFDYLRIYS

-455 QNGCIDTENNCIWV
+455 QNGCIDAENNCIWV

-665 LGNYEIKNN
+665 IGNYTINNNDISEETAIKIRNLLGNK
-674 DLTKEQ
+674 LG
-680 VTNLAALLH
+680 
-689 DKISFKEISTSINT
+689 FKYRATSISYKGKN
-703 NIDYYNYEGLLLSED
+703 DYYNYEGQLGESD
-718 IAGFK
+718 VAGFK
-723 YLEYYGIAIQF
+723 YMEWYGVAIQF
-734 QNINGRFSS
+734 QNKNGRFSS
-743 PIYLGSIRNY
+743 PIYLGSTRNY
-753 IPSKIIQN
+753 FPPSIVDYNLSEEVGVNRGELNLDID
-761 GTSIKSK
+761 
-768 RAIIT
+768 IT
-773 CNFVTG
+773 ELV
-779 EISKIIDLNIWKKAR
+779 KIIDTNIWVKAR
-794 LLMVKSDNSLRTI
+794 LLIVNPTNSLKTVL
-807 QCQGIV
+807 CQGII
-813 SPTVFNYSDRYNN
+813 SSTVFNYRDRYNN
-826 AAFAMADWKMSPIGH
+826 APFTMSSWRMNSLGKHLNSLFANSISWG
-841 NCKPLTSNAYTDCE
+841 E
-855 IQNISFSRSPFSN
+855 IQNIEFSKSPIIGESSTTKINIKCTIYLGYYRTIVISEDNRVLYDKTSPTTIKAKENLKKWNSN
-868 SYKGNVRDLT
+868 IDITKISD
-878 LKYWHIP
+878 
-885 IASYQP
+885 
-891 ECYYAAMYD
+891 D
-900 SGKLAKSFA
+900 SWKNNATILQEIK
-909 REAPQSYSRTL
+909 
-920 EMINEAYPDLTKDI
+920 INDVDTIVNDF
-934 LKAAIPVEEWRKY
+934 
-947 NQDNLGSH
+947 G
-955 VFNNIGNPLY
+955 
-965 KDYLDN
+965 
-971 FSECFAR
+971 ECFAY
-978 DESIVT
+978 DESLVT
-984 FNSPDIEEQA
+984 FNSPDIENQY
-994 NNINVYNTK
+994 NNINKNAK
-1003 FRIIGVLESKPLF
+1003 LRIIGILKSNPLF
-1016 ANFLVQGENLNDP
+1016 SNYLIQGSDLNDP
-1029 SLGEI
+1029 SKGNVPTKNI
-1034 KIKQFDKLYSSLL
+1034 KNFTSALL

-1058 GSYDVNKDW
+1058 GDYDANKDW

-1079 FSDNGIE
+1079 YSDNGIE

-1092 NSRKVWSKPLKKI
+1092 NSRKVWSKPVKKI
-1105 ISNTRICN
+1105 ISNTREC
-1113 TLYLKDSINYL
+1113 TTSYLRDSL
-1124 SEIEE
+1124 SYIDDIEE
-1129 DKKFNYYD
+1129 INKFNYYELPIDD
-1137 INLNECKVITT
+1137 IKVITT
-1148 NNDSLY
+1148 NNDAIYKLNSNMGNSY
-1154 TIKSNQDSFY
+1154 TETLSY
-1164 GKEKLTYYSDVNKLF
+1164 TSDTNKLF
-1179 PTHIEYNIRGVSYT
+1179 PTNNEYPIYGQQYYAYNEDSISD
-1193 GGNLLNYIETDS
+1193 YIT
-1205 YSNVKVDNKIVTSKD
+1205 YNTIIVDGKAVTSKD
-1220 PIRIKYKETP
+1220 PVRIKYRETP
-1230 HAILNFATDNNQVV
+1230 HAIISFGSKNNSTVKLPRMSINHKSEIDRVGEDAV
-1244 TLPKP
+1244 TRRL
-1249 FETISITPQ
+1249 
-1258 AKYFVF
+1258 F
-1264 WNAVDRGSTTL
+1264 WNTK
-1275 NQRSY
+1275 NNSY
-1280 YKDSY
+1280 TKDFIWTKY
-1285 LFKDWMDENSSTF
+1285 INEYTNYM
-1298 ATTQN
+1298 N
-1303 PYTGDNIKSFLNSE
+1303 PTDIGNNYFFYNANPS
-1317 YSNINVNRYDYYYL
+1317 INDYYYL
-1331 AELYT
+1331 ADLCVQDPDT
-1336 TNNSPYETYTGNK
+1336 SPYELSNGNK
-1349 DIISQYSFISIGE
+1349 DIISQYSFIPAGE
-1362 PIDLEE
+1362 AIN
-1368 SVTLTGKYGDTYYQR
+1368 LTGETISLRGNHGDTYYQR

-1511 FQDNGISRLLYN
+1511 FQDSGVSRLLYN

-1556 QNKWAIKSTSSGI
+1556 QNKWAIKSTPQGI
-1569 YFIDNYNGGLYKLTS
+1569 YFVDTYNGELYRINDK
-1584 NGIESIS
+1584 GITPIS
-1591 NNKMKNY
+1591 QNKFKNY
-1598 FSSLPIGEWSPNNI
+1598 FTKLRPNVWSPSLWNYNNAEDFVDSI
-1612 TAKIDYDDITKDL
+1612 KLEYDSTTSDL
-1625 YIITKDSSLAYN
+1625 YIINKDTALAYN
-1637 EFLGEFTSFYSYN
+1637 ELLGEFTSFYDYGSV
-1650 PLYIVNLQDKSLQ
+1650 LYWINLEDKSLQ
-1663 LQTERIQ
+1663 IYNDGMYE
-1670 DSALS
+1670 A
-1675 EDITNIWESYKGNYG
+1675 YKGDYG
-1690 SFYGSDKA
+1690 TFKGKRNSPA
-1698 EANVEFIANGDFD
+1698 VIEFIANGDFD
-1711 SDKVFETVELTT
+1711 SDKVFETIELTT

-1754 ASFTNVKKKFRT
+1754 ASSTNVKKKFRT
-1766 WRWQVPRNN
+1766 WRWQIPRNN
-1775 KKNEDGVI
+1775 KKNEDGII

>member
-8 FQPKGINTNMS
+8 FQPKGMNTNMS

-78 TRLEGTEIFSTTD
+78 TRLKGTEISSTTD
-91 NIYRIEIRE
+91 NIYRIEIKE

-152 YRDRIDK
+152 YRDRIDE
-159 YENKNIPISLIDK
+159 YERKNISINLIDK
-172 SFDFVAE
+172 SLDFIAE

-347 KFIDIIDLETNQKQA
+347 KFIDIINLETNQKQA

-665 LGNYEIKNN
+665 IGNYTINNN
-674 DLTKEQ
+674 DISEETAIKIR
-680 VTNLAALLH
+680 NLLSSKLG
-689 DKISFKEISTSINT
+689 FKYKATSIFYKGKN
-703 NIDYYNYEGLLLSED
+703 DYYNYEGQLGESD
-718 IAGFK
+718 VAGFK
-723 YLEYYGIAIQF
+723 YMEWYGVAIQF
-734 QNINGRFSS
+734 QNKNGRFSS
-743 PIYLGSIRNY
+743 PIYLGSTRNY
-753 IPSKIIQN
+753 FPSRIVDYNLSEVVGVNRGELNLDINITELAKIVD
-761 GTSIKSK
+761 T
-768 RAIIT
+768 
-773 CNFVTG
+773 
-779 EISKIIDLNIWKKAR
+779 NIWVKAR
-794 LLMVKSDNSLRTI
+794 LLIVNPTNNLKTVL
-807 QCQGIV
+807 CQGII
-813 SPTVFNYSDRYNN
+813 SSTVFNYRDRYNN
-826 AAFAMADWKMSPIGH
+826 APFTMSSWRMNSLGKHLKPLFANSISWGEVQNIEFSKSPIIGGNSTTRIIIKCIMRLSH
-841 NCKPLTSNAYTDCE
+841 YRTIVVSEDTRVLYDNTSPTIIKAKENLKKWNANIDITKIPDDSWKNNANIIQE
-855 IQNISFSRSPFSN
+855 I
-868 SYKGNVRDLT
+868 K
-878 LKYWHIP
+878 
-885 IASYQP
+885 
-891 ECYYAAMYD
+891 
-900 SGKLAKSFA
+900 
-909 REAPQSYSRTL
+909 
-920 EMINEAYPDLTKDI
+920 INDVDTIVNDF
-934 LKAAIPVEEWRKY
+934 
-947 NQDNLGSH
+947 G
-955 VFNNIGNPLY
+955 
-965 KDYLDN
+965 
-971 FSECFAR
+971 ECFAY
-978 DESIVT
+978 DESLVT
-984 FNSPDIEEQA
+984 FNSPDIENQY
-994 NNINVYNTK
+994 NNINK
-1003 FRIIGVLESKPLF
+1003 KAKLRIIGILKSNPLF
-1016 ANFLVQGENLNDP
+1016 SNYLIQGSDLNDSSKGNVP
-1029 SLGEI
+1029 TKNI
-1034 KIKQFDKLYSSLL
+1034 KDFTSALL

-1058 GSYDVNKDW
+1058 GDYDANKDW

-1079 FSDNGIE
+1079 YSDNGIE
-1086 KKNSDG
+1086 KKNSNG
-1092 NSRKVWSKPLKKI
+1092 NSRKVWSKPVKKI
-1105 ISNTRICN
+1105 ISNTREC
-1113 TLYLKDSINYL
+1113 TTSYLRDSLSYIND
-1124 SEIEE
+1124 IEE
-1129 DKKFNYYD
+1129 INKFNYYELPIDD
-1137 INLNECKVITT
+1137 IKVITT
-1148 NNDSLY
+1148 NRDVIYKLNSNMGDSY
-1154 TIKSNQDSFY
+1154 TETLSY
-1164 GKEKLTYYSDVNKLF
+1164 TSDTNKLF
-1179 PTHIEYNIRGVSYT
+1179 PTNNEYPIYGQQYYAYKEDSISD
-1193 GGNLLNYIETDS
+1193 YIT
-1205 YSNVKVDNKIVTSKD
+1205 YNTIIVDGKAVTSKD

-1230 HAILNFATDNNQVV
+1230 HAIISFGSKNNSTIKLPRMSIKHKSEIDRVGEDAV
-1244 TLPKP
+1244 TRKL
-1249 FETISITPQ
+1249 
-1258 AKYFVF
+1258 F
-1264 WNAVDRGSTTL
+1264 WNTE
-1275 NQRSY
+1275 NNSY
-1280 YKDSY
+1280 TKDFIWTKY
-1285 LFKDWMDENSSTF
+1285 INEYANYM
-1298 ATTQN
+1298 N
-1303 PYTGDNIKSFLNSE
+1303 PTDIETNYFFYNANPS
-1317 YSNINVNRYDYYYL
+1317 INDYYYL
-1331 AELYT
+1331 ADLCVQDPDT
-1336 TNNSPYETYTGNK
+1336 SPYELSNGNK
-1349 DIISQYSFISIGE
+1349 DIISQYSFIPAGEAIELIGDT
-1362 PIDLEE
+1362 ISLR
-1368 SVTLTGKYGDTYYQR
+1368 GNRGDTYYQR

-1470 TKVLGEDVDSWT
+1470 TKVLGEDIDSWT

-1494 DKGKLNAIRK
+1494 NKGKLNAIRK

-1754 ASFTNVKKKFRT
+1754 ASSINVKKKFRT
-1766 WRWQVPRNN
+1766 WRWQIPRNS
-1775 KKNEDGVI
+1775 KKNEDSII

-1794 KIRLSKNYNSPL
+1794 KIKLSKKYNSPL

>member
-8 FQPKGINTNMS
+8 FQPKGMNTNMS

-78 TRLEGTEIFSTTD
+78 TRLKGTEISSTTD
-91 NIYRIEIRE
+91 NIYRIEIKE

-152 YRDRIDK
+152 YRDRIDE
-159 YENKNIPISLIDK
+159 YERKNISINLIDK
-172 SFDFVAE
+172 SLDFIAE

-410 KITSSNADS
+410 KITSSNTDS

-536 FGYDKGDVYDEFLD
+536 FGYDNGDVYDEFLD

-665 LGNYEIKNN
+665 IGNYTINNN
-674 DLTKEQ
+674 DISEETAIKIR
-680 VTNLAALLH
+680 NLLSSKLG
-689 DKISFKEISTSINT
+689 FKYKATSIFYKGKN
-703 NIDYYNYEGLLLSED
+703 DYYNYEGQLGESD
-718 IAGFK
+718 VAGFK
-723 YLEYYGIAIQF
+723 YMEWYGVAIQF
-734 QNINGRFSS
+734 QNKNGRFSS
-743 PIYLGSIRNY
+743 PIYLGSTRNY
-753 IPSKIIQN
+753 FPSRIVDYNLSEVVGVNRGELNLDINITELAKIVD
-761 GTSIKSK
+761 T
-768 RAIIT
+768 
-773 CNFVTG
+773 
-779 EISKIIDLNIWKKAR
+779 NIWVKAR
-794 LLMVKSDNSLRTI
+794 LLIVNPTNNLKTVL
-807 QCQGIV
+807 CQGII
-813 SPTVFNYSDRYNN
+813 SSTVFNYRDRYNN
-826 AAFAMADWKMSPIGH
+826 APFTMSSWRMNSLGKHLKPLFANSISWGEVQNIEFSKSPIIGGNSTTRIIIKCIMRLSH
-841 NCKPLTSNAYTDCE
+841 YRTIVVSEDTRVLYDNTSPTIIKAKENLKKWNANIDITKIPDDSWKNNANIIQE
-855 IQNISFSRSPFSN
+855 I
-868 SYKGNVRDLT
+868 K
-878 LKYWHIP
+878 
-885 IASYQP
+885 
-891 ECYYAAMYD
+891 
-900 SGKLAKSFA
+900 
-909 REAPQSYSRTL
+909 
-920 EMINEAYPDLTKDI
+920 INDVDTIVNDF
-934 LKAAIPVEEWRKY
+934 
-947 NQDNLGSH
+947 G
-955 VFNNIGNPLY
+955 
-965 KDYLDN
+965 
-971 FSECFAR
+971 ECFAY
-978 DESIVT
+978 DESLVT
-984 FNSPDIEEQA
+984 FNSPDIENQY
-994 NNINVYNTK
+994 NNINK
-1003 FRIIGVLESKPLF
+1003 KAKLRIIGILKSNPLF
-1016 ANFLVQGENLNDP
+1016 SNYLIQGSDLNDSSKGNVP
-1029 SLGEI
+1029 TKNI
-1034 KIKQFDKLYSSLL
+1034 KDFTSALL

-1058 GSYDVNKDW
+1058 GDYDANKDW

-1079 FSDNGIE
+1079 YSDNGIE
-1086 KKNSDG
+1086 KKNSNG
-1092 NSRKVWSKPLKKI
+1092 NSRKVWSKPVKKI
-1105 ISNTRICN
+1105 ISNTREC
-1113 TLYLKDSINYL
+1113 TTSYLRDSLSYIND
-1124 SEIEE
+1124 IEE
-1129 DKKFNYYD
+1129 INKFNYYELPIDD
-1137 INLNECKVITT
+1137 IKVITT
-1148 NNDSLY
+1148 NRDVIYKLNSNMGDSY
-1154 TIKSNQDSFY
+1154 TETLSY
-1164 GKEKLTYYSDVNKLF
+1164 TSDTNKLF
-1179 PTHIEYNIRGVSYT
+1179 PTNNEYPIYGQQYYAYKEDSISD
-1193 GGNLLNYIETDS
+1193 YIIYNTII
-1205 YSNVKVDNKIVTSKD
+1205 VDGKAVTSKD
-1220 PIRIKYKETP
+1220 PVRIKYKETP
-1230 HAILNFATDNNQVV
+1230 HAIISFGSKNNSTIKLPRMSIKHKSEIDRVGEDAVV
-1244 TLPKP
+1244 RKL
-1249 FETISITPQ
+1249 
-1258 AKYFVF
+1258 F
-1264 WNAVDRGSTTL
+1264 WNTE
-1275 NQRSY
+1275 NNSY
-1280 YKDSY
+1280 TKDFIWTKY
-1285 LFKDWMDENSSTF
+1285 INEYANYM
-1298 ATTQN
+1298 N
-1303 PYTGDNIKSFLNSE
+1303 PTNIETNYFFYNANPS
-1317 YSNINVNRYDYYYL
+1317 INDYYYL
-1331 AELYT
+1331 ADLCVQDPDT
-1336 TNNSPYETYTGNK
+1336 SPYELSNGNK
-1349 DIISQYSFISIGE
+1349 DIISQYSFIPAGEAIELIGDT
-1362 PIDLEE
+1362 ISLR
-1368 SVTLTGKYGDTYYQR
+1368 GNHGDTYYQR

-1470 TKVLGEDVDSWT
+1470 TKVLGEDIDSWT

-1723 SDIAKINNWKAD
+1723 SDIAKINNWKSD
-1735 CYPFDTLEVSNEYQ
+1735 YYPFDTLEVSNEYQ

-1754 ASFTNVKKKFRT
+1754 ASSINVKKKFRT
-1766 WRWQVPRNN
+1766 WRWQIPRNS
-1775 KKNEDGVI
+1775 KKNEDGII

-1794 KIRLSKNYNSPL
+1794 KIKLSKKYNSPL

>member
-8 FQPKGINTNMS
+8 FQPKGMNTNMS

-49 KGNTKLLD
+49 KGNKILNTG
-57 ISGTPIGVC
+57 ISGCVIGTCV
-66 ILNKYLIIFTHS
+66 LNKYLVLFTQKTEAHRRPDGS
-78 TRLEGTEIFSTTD
+78 IVSYNIDSIYRLEIVD
-91 NIYRIEIRE
+91 
-100 DTLNKELLFSGNLNF
+100 DELITAQLFEGSLNF
-115 DTNHPIET
+115 DTKYPIET

-140 KNQARVINIVYT
+140 KNQARVINILEDYT
-152 YRDRIDK
+152 AK
-159 YENKNIPISLIDK
+159 YEDIIEYKATA
-172 SFDFVAE
+172 FDFVPE
-179 LQLQEHIVI
+179 LQLNESI
-188 SKILGNGSFPQGT
+188 SIKKIIGTGEFPQGT

-215 SNLFYQSP
+215 SNLFTQSD
-223 LQYLSYASG
+223 LQYLAYNKG
-232 VSPEDKVNCSFKLK
+232 VSPEEKVNCSFK
-246 IYNPDKQFDYLRIYS
+246 IYIDNVDRQFDYLRIYS

-266 QDATPTVKRVVDLSI
+266 QDATPIVKRVVDLSI

-455 QNGCIDTENNCIWV
+455 QNGCIDAENNCIWV

-624 ADISFIDNGSIGDII
+624 ADISFMSFIDNGSIGDII

-665 LGNYEIKNN
+665 IGNYTINNNDISEETAIKIRNLLGNK
-674 DLTKEQ
+674 LR
-680 VTNLAALLH
+680 
-689 DKISFKEISTSINT
+689 FKYKATSISYKGKN
-703 NIDYYNYEGLLLSED
+703 DYYNYEGQLGESD
-718 IAGFK
+718 VAGFK
-723 YLEYYGIAIQF
+723 YMEWYGVAIQF
-734 QNINGRFSS
+734 QNKNGRFSS
-743 PIYLGSIRNY
+743 PIYLGSTRNY
-753 IPSKIIQN
+753 FPTRIVDYNLSEEVGVDRGELNLDID
-761 GTSIKSK
+761 
-768 RAIIT
+768 IT
-773 CNFVTG
+773 ELV
-779 EISKIIDLNIWKKAR
+779 KIIDTNIWVKAR
-794 LLMVKSDNSLRTI
+794 LLIVNPTNSLKTVL
-807 QCQGIV
+807 CQGII
-813 SPTVFNYSDRYNN
+813 SSTVFNYRDRYNN
-826 AAFAMADWKMSPIGH
+826 APFTMSSWKMNSLGKHLNSLFANSISWG
-841 NCKPLTSNAYTDCE
+841 E
-855 IQNISFSRSPFSN
+855 IQNIEFSKSPIIIGESSTTKINIKCTIYLGYYRTIVISEDNRVLYDKTSPTTIKAKENLKKWNSN
-868 SYKGNVRDLT
+868 IDITKISD
-878 LKYWHIP
+878 
-885 IASYQP
+885 
-891 ECYYAAMYD
+891 D
-900 SGKLAKSFA
+900 SWKNNATILQETK
-909 REAPQSYSRTL
+909 
-920 EMINEAYPDLTKDI
+920 INDVDTIVNDF
-934 LKAAIPVEEWRKY
+934 
-947 NQDNLGSH
+947 G
-955 VFNNIGNPLY
+955 
-965 KDYLDN
+965 
-971 FSECFAR
+971 ECFAY
-978 DESIVT
+978 DESLVT
-984 FNSPDIEEQA
+984 FNSPDIENQY
-994 NNINVYNTK
+994 NNINKNAK
-1003 FRIIGVLESKPLF
+1003 LRIIGILKSNPLSS
-1016 ANFLVQGENLNDP
+1016 NYLIQGSDLNDP
-1029 SLGEI
+1029 SKGNVPTKNI
-1034 KIKQFDKLYSSLL
+1034 KNFTSALL

-1058 GSYDVNKDW
+1058 GDYDANKDW

-1079 FSDNGIE
+1079 YSDNGIE

-1092 NSRKVWSKPLKKI
+1092 NSRKVWSKPVKKI
-1105 ISNTRICN
+1105 ISNTREC
-1113 TLYLKDSINYL
+1113 TTSYLRDSL
-1124 SEIEE
+1124 SYIDDIEE
-1129 DKKFNYYD
+1129 INKFNYYELPIDD
-1137 INLNECKVITT
+1137 IKVITT
-1148 NNDSLY
+1148 NNDVIYKLNSNMGNSY
-1154 TIKSNQDSFY
+1154 TETLSY
-1164 GKEKLTYYSDVNKLF
+1164 TSDTNKLF
-1179 PTHIEYNIRGVSYT
+1179 PTNNEYPIYGQQYYAYNKDSISD
-1193 GGNLLNYIETDS
+1193 YIT
-1205 YSNVKVDNKIVTSKD
+1205 YNTIIVDGKAVTSKD
-1220 PIRIKYKETP
+1220 PVRIKYRETP
-1230 HAILNFATDNNQVV
+1230 HAIISFGSKNNSTVKLPRMSINHKSEIDRVGEDAV
-1244 TLPKP
+1244 TRRL
-1249 FETISITPQ
+1249 
-1258 AKYFVF
+1258 F
-1264 WNAVDRGSTTL
+1264 WNTK
-1275 NQRSY
+1275 NNSY
-1280 YKDSY
+1280 TKDFIWTKYINEYTNYMNPTDIRNNY
-1285 LFKDWMDENSSTF
+1285 LFYN
-1298 ATTQN
+1298 AN
-1303 PYTGDNIKSFLNSE
+1303 PS
-1317 YSNINVNRYDYYYL
+1317 INDYYYL
-1331 AELYT
+1331 ADLCVQDPDT
-1336 TNNSPYETYTGNK
+1336 SPYELSNGNK
-1349 DIISQYSFISIGE
+1349 DIISQYSFIPAGE
-1362 PIDLEE
+1362 AIN
-1368 SVTLTGKYGDTYYQR
+1368 LTGETISLRGNYGDTYCQR

-1511 FQDNGISRLLYN
+1511 FQDSGISRLLYN

-1556 QNKWAIKSTSSGI
+1556 QNKWAIKSTPQGI
-1569 YFIDNYNGGLYKLTS
+1569 YFVDTYNGELYRINDK
-1584 NGIESIS
+1584 GITPIS
-1591 NNKMKNY
+1591 QNKFKNY
-1598 FSSLPIGEWSPNNI
+1598 FTKLRPNVWSPSLWNYNNAENFVDSI
-1612 TAKIDYDDITKDL
+1612 KLEYDSTTSDL
-1625 YIITKDSSLAYN
+1625 YIINKDTALAYN
-1637 EFLGEFTSFYSYN
+1637 ELLGEFTSFYDYGSV
-1650 PLYIVNLQDKSLQ
+1650 LYWINLEDKSLQ
-1663 LQTERIQ
+1663 IYNDRMYE
-1670 DSALS
+1670 A
-1675 EDITNIWESYKGNYG
+1675 YKGDYG
-1690 SFYGSDKA
+1690 TFKGKRNSSA
-1698 EANVEFIANGDFD
+1698 VIEFIANGDFD
-1711 SDKVFETVELTT
+1711 SDKVFETIELTT

-1754 ASFTNVKKKFRT
+1754 ASSTNVKKKFRT
-1766 WRWQVPRNN
+1766 WRWQIPRNN
-1775 KKNEDGVI
+1775 KKNEDGII

>member
-91 NIYRIEIRE
+91 NIYRIEIKE

-152 YRDRIDK
+152 YRDRIDE
-159 YENKNIPISLIDK
+159 YERKNISINLIDK
-172 SFDFVAE
+172 SLDFIAE

-266 QDATPTVKRVVDLSI
+266 QDTTPTVKRVVDLSI

-410 KITSSNADS
+410 KITSSNTDS

-665 LGNYEIKNN
+665 IGNYTINNN
-674 DLTKEQ
+674 DISEETAIKIR
-680 VTNLAALLH
+680 NLLSSKLG
-689 DKISFKEISTSINT
+689 FKYKATSIFYKGKN
-703 NIDYYNYEGLLLSED
+703 DYYNYEGQLGESD
-718 IAGFK
+718 VAGFK
-723 YLEYYGIAIQF
+723 YMEWYGVAIQF
-734 QNINGRFSS
+734 QNKNGRFSS
-743 PIYLGSIRNY
+743 PIYLGSTRNY
-753 IPSKIIQN
+753 FPSRIVDYNLSEVVGVNRGELNLDINITELAKIVD
-761 GTSIKSK
+761 T
-768 RAIIT
+768 
-773 CNFVTG
+773 
-779 EISKIIDLNIWKKAR
+779 NIWVKAR
-794 LLMVKSDNSLRTI
+794 LLIVNPTNNLKTVL
-807 QCQGIV
+807 CQGII
-813 SPTVFNYSDRYNN
+813 SSTVFNYRDRYNN
-826 AAFAMADWKMSPIGH
+826 APFTMSSWRMNSLGKHLKPLFANSISWGEVQNIEFSKSPIIGGNSTTRIIIKCIMRLSH
-841 NCKPLTSNAYTDCE
+841 YRTIVVSEDTRVLYDNTSPTIIKAKENLKKWNANIDITKIPDDSWKNNANIIQE
-855 IQNISFSRSPFSN
+855 I
-868 SYKGNVRDLT
+868 K
-878 LKYWHIP
+878 
-885 IASYQP
+885 
-891 ECYYAAMYD
+891 
-900 SGKLAKSFA
+900 
-909 REAPQSYSRTL
+909 
-920 EMINEAYPDLTKDI
+920 INDVDTIVNDF
-934 LKAAIPVEEWRKY
+934 
-947 NQDNLGSH
+947 G
-955 VFNNIGNPLY
+955 
-965 KDYLDN
+965 
-971 FSECFAR
+971 ECFAY
-978 DESIVT
+978 DESLVT
-984 FNSPDIEEQA
+984 FNSPDIENQY
-994 NNINVYNTK
+994 NNINK
-1003 FRIIGVLESKPLF
+1003 KAKLRIIGILKSNPLF
-1016 ANFLVQGENLNDP
+1016 SNYLIQGSDLNDSSKGNVP
-1029 SLGEI
+1029 TKNI
-1034 KIKQFDKLYSSLL
+1034 KDFTSALL

-1058 GSYDVNKDW
+1058 GDYDANKDW

-1079 FSDNGIE
+1079 YSDNGIE
-1086 KKNSDG
+1086 KKNSNG
-1092 NSRKVWSKPLKKI
+1092 NSRKVWSKPVKKI
-1105 ISNTRICN
+1105 ISNTREC
-1113 TLYLKDSINYL
+1113 TTSYLRDSLSYIND
-1124 SEIEE
+1124 IEE
-1129 DKKFNYYD
+1129 INKFNYYELPIDD
-1137 INLNECKVITT
+1137 IKVITT
-1148 NNDSLY
+1148 NRDVIYKLNSNMGDSY
-1154 TIKSNQDSFY
+1154 TETLSY
-1164 GKEKLTYYSDVNKLF
+1164 TSDTNKLF
-1179 PTHIEYNIRGVSYT
+1179 PTNNEYPIYGQQYYAYKGDFISD
-1193 GGNLLNYIETDS
+1193 YIIYNTII
-1205 YSNVKVDNKIVTSKD
+1205 VDGKAVTSKD

-1230 HAILNFATDNNQVV
+1230 HAIISFGSKNNSTIKLPRMSIKHKSEIDRVGEDAV
-1244 TLPKP
+1244 TRKL
-1249 FETISITPQ
+1249 
-1258 AKYFVF
+1258 F
-1264 WNAVDRGSTTL
+1264 WNTE
-1275 NQRSY
+1275 NNSY
-1280 YKDSY
+1280 TKDFIWTKY
-1285 LFKDWMDENSSTF
+1285 INEYANYM
-1298 ATTQN
+1298 N
-1303 PYTGDNIKSFLNSE
+1303 PTDIETNYFFYNANPS
-1317 YSNINVNRYDYYYL
+1317 INDYYYL
-1331 AELYT
+1331 ADLCVQDPDT
-1336 TNNSPYETYTGNK
+1336 SPYELSNGNK
-1349 DIISQYSFISIGE
+1349 DIISQYSFIPAGEAIELIGDT
-1362 PIDLEE
+1362 ISLR
-1368 SVTLTGKYGDTYYQR
+1368 GNHGDTYYQR

-1470 TKVLGEDVDSWT
+1470 TKVLGEDIDSWT
-1482 NITLASVFDLDG
+1482 NVTLASVFDLDG

-1723 SDIAKINNWKAD
+1723 SDIAKINNWKSD
-1735 CYPFDTLEVSNEYQ
+1735 YYPFDTLEVSNEYQ

-1754 ASFTNVKKKFRT
+1754 ASSINVKKKFRT
-1766 WRWQVPRNN
+1766 WRWQIPRNS
-1775 KKNEDGVI
+1775 KKNEDGII

-1794 KIRLSKNYNSPL
+1794 KIKLSKKYNSPL

>member
-8 FQPKGINTNMS
+8 FQPKGMNTNMS

-49 KGNTKLLD
+49 KGNKILNTG
-57 ISGTPIGVC
+57 ISGCVIGTCV
-66 ILNKYLIIFTHS
+66 LNKYLVLFTQKTEAHRRPDGS
-78 TRLEGTEIFSTTD
+78 IVSYNIDSIYRLEIVD
-91 NIYRIEIRE
+91 N
-100 DTLNKELLFSGNLNF
+100 ELITAQLFEGSLNF
-115 DTNHPIET
+115 DTKYPIET

-140 KNQARVINIVYT
+140 KNQARVINILEDYT
-152 YRDRIDK
+152 AK
-159 YENKNIPISLIDK
+159 YEDIIEYKATA
-172 SFDFVAE
+172 FDFVPE
-179 LQLQEHIVI
+179 LQLNESI
-188 SKILGNGSFPQGT
+188 SIKKIIGTGEFPQGT

-215 SNLFYQSP
+215 SNLFTQSD
-223 LQYLSYASG
+223 LQYLAYNKG
-232 VSPEDKVNCSFKLK
+232 VSPEEKVNCSFK
-246 IYNPDKQFDYLRIYS
+246 IYIDNVDRQFDYLRIYS

-281 SDTNKNKTSLSKVS
+281 SDTNKNKTSLFKVS

-347 KFIDIIDLETNQKQA
+347 KFIDIIDLGTNQKQA

-455 QNGCIDTENNCIWV
+455 QNGCIDAENNCIWV

-536 FGYDKGDVYDEFLD
+536 FGYDKGDIYDEFLD

-596 RYYTLWSISFNGG
+596 RYYTLWSISFNDG
-609 GDIIVPPEP
+609 GDIIIPPEP

-665 LGNYEIKNN
+665 IGNYTINNNDISEETAIKIRNLLGNKLGFKYE
-674 DLTKEQ
+674 
-680 VTNLAALLH
+680 A
-689 DKISFKEISTSINT
+689 TSISYKGKN
-703 NIDYYNYEGLLLSED
+703 DYYNYEGQLGESD
-718 IAGFK
+718 VAGFK
-723 YLEYYGIAIQF
+723 YMEWYGVAIQF
-734 QNINGRFSS
+734 QNKNGRFSS
-743 PIYLGSIRNY
+743 PIYLGSTRNY
-753 IPSKIIQN
+753 FPPSIVDYNLSEEVGVNRGELNLDID
-761 GTSIKSK
+761 
-768 RAIIT
+768 IT
-773 CNFVTG
+773 ELV
-779 EISKIIDLNIWKKAR
+779 KIIDTNIWVKAR
-794 LLMVKSDNSLRTI
+794 LLIVNPTNSLKTVL
-807 QCQGIV
+807 CQGII
-813 SPTVFNYSDRYNN
+813 SSTVFNYRDRYNN
-826 AAFAMADWKMSPIGH
+826 APFTMSSWRMNSLGKHLNSLFANSISWG
-841 NCKPLTSNAYTDCE
+841 E
-855 IQNISFSRSPFSN
+855 IQNIEFSKSPIIIGESYTTKIIIKCTKSLGYYRTIVISEDNSVLYDKTSPTTIKAKENLKKWNSN
-868 SYKGNVRDLT
+868 IDITKISD
-878 LKYWHIP
+878 
-885 IASYQP
+885 
-891 ECYYAAMYD
+891 D
-900 SGKLAKSFA
+900 SWKNNA
-909 REAPQSYSRTL
+909 T
-920 EMINEAYPDLTKDI
+920 I
-934 LKAAIPVEEWRKY
+934 LQEIKISDVDTIV
-947 NQDNLGSH
+947 NDFG
-955 VFNNIGNPLY
+955 
-965 KDYLDN
+965 
-971 FSECFAR
+971 ECFAY
-978 DESIVT
+978 DESLVT
-984 FNSPDIEEQA
+984 FNSPDIENQY
-994 NNINVYNTK
+994 NNINKNAK
-1003 FRIIGVLESKPLF
+1003 LRIIGILKSNPLF
-1016 ANFLVQGENLNDP
+1016 SNYLIQGSDLNDP
-1029 SLGEI
+1029 SKGNVPTKNI
-1034 KIKQFDKLYSSLL
+1034 KNFTSALL

-1058 GSYDVNKDW
+1058 GDYDANKDW

-1079 FSDNGIE
+1079 YSDNGIE

-1092 NSRKVWSKPLKKI
+1092 NSRKVWSKPVKKI
-1105 ISNTRICN
+1105 ISNTREC
-1113 TLYLKDSINYL
+1113 TTSYLRDSL
-1124 SEIEE
+1124 SYIDDIEE
-1129 DKKFNYYD
+1129 INKFNYYELPIDD
-1137 INLNECKVITT
+1137 IKVITT
-1148 NNDSLY
+1148 NNDAIYKLNSNMGNSY
-1154 TIKSNQDSFY
+1154 TETLSY
-1164 GKEKLTYYSDVNKLF
+1164 TSDINKLF
-1179 PTHIEYNIRGVSYT
+1179 PTNNEYPIYGQQYYAYNEDSISD
-1193 GGNLLNYIETDS
+1193 YIT
-1205 YSNVKVDNKIVTSKD
+1205 YNTIIVDGKAVTSKD
-1220 PIRIKYKETP
+1220 PVRIKYRETP
-1230 HAILNFATDNNQVV
+1230 HAIISFGSKNNSTVKLPRMSINHKSEIDRVGEDAV
-1244 TLPKP
+1244 TRRL
-1249 FETISITPQ
+1249 
-1258 AKYFVF
+1258 F
-1264 WNAVDRGSTTL
+1264 WNTK
-1275 NQRSY
+1275 NNSY
-1280 YKDSY
+1280 TKDFIWTKYINEYTNYMNPTDIGNNY
-1285 LFKDWMDENSSTF
+1285 LFYNANLS
-1298 ATTQN
+1298 
-1303 PYTGDNIKSFLNSE
+1303 
-1317 YSNINVNRYDYYYL
+1317 INDYYYL
-1331 AELYT
+1331 ADLCVQDPDT
-1336 TNNSPYETYTGNK
+1336 SPYELSNGNK
-1349 DIISQYSFISIGE
+1349 DIISQYSFIPAGE
-1362 PIDLEE
+1362 AIN
-1368 SVTLTGKYGDTYYQR
+1368 LTGETISLRGNHGDTYYQR

-1511 FQDNGISRLLYN
+1511 FQDSGVSRLLYN

-1556 QNKWAIKSTSSGI
+1556 QNKWAIKSTPQGI
-1569 YFIDNYNGGLYKLTS
+1569 YFVDTYNGELYRINDK
-1584 NGIESIS
+1584 GITPIS
-1591 NNKMKNY
+1591 QNKFKNY
-1598 FSSLPIGEWSPNNI
+1598 FTKLRPNVWSPSLWNYNNAEDFVDSI
-1612 TAKIDYDDITKDL
+1612 KLEYDSTTSDL
-1625 YIITKDSSLAYN
+1625 YIINKDTALAYN
-1637 EFLGEFTSFYSYN
+1637 ELLGEFTSFYDYGSV
-1650 PLYIVNLQDKSLQ
+1650 LYWINLEDKSLQ
-1663 LQTERIQ
+1663 IYNDGMYE
-1670 DSALS
+1670 A
-1675 EDITNIWESYKGNYG
+1675 YKGDYG
-1690 SFYGSDKA
+1690 TFKGKRNSPA
-1698 EANVEFIANGDFD
+1698 VIEFIANGDFD
-1711 SDKVFETVELTT
+1711 SDKVFETIELTT

-1754 ASFTNVKKKFRT
+1754 ASSTNVKKKFRT
-1766 WRWQVPRNN
+1766 WRWQIPRNN
-1775 KKNEDGVI
+1775 KKNEDGII

>member
-91 NIYRIEIRE
+91 NIYRIEIKE

-152 YRDRIDK
+152 YRDRIDE
-159 YENKNIPISLIDK
+159 YERKNISINLIDK
-172 SFDFVAE
+172 SLDFIAE

-665 LGNYEIKNN
+665 IGNYTINNN
-674 DLTKEQ
+674 DISEETAIKIR
-680 VTNLAALLH
+680 NLLSSKLG
-689 DKISFKEISTSINT
+689 FKYKATSIFYKRKN
-703 NIDYYNYEGLLLSED
+703 DYYNYEGQLGESD
-718 IAGFK
+718 VAGFK
-723 YLEYYGIAIQF
+723 YMEWYGVAIQF
-734 QNINGRFSS
+734 QNKNGRFSS
-743 PIYLGSIRNY
+743 PIYLGSTRNY
-753 IPSKIIQN
+753 FPSRIVDYNLSEVVGVNRGELNLDINITELAKIVD
-761 GTSIKSK
+761 T
-768 RAIIT
+768 
-773 CNFVTG
+773 
-779 EISKIIDLNIWKKAR
+779 NIWVKAR
-794 LLMVKSDNSLRTI
+794 LLIVNPTNNLKTVL
-807 QCQGIV
+807 CQGII
-813 SPTVFNYSDRYNN
+813 SSTVFNYRDRYNN
-826 AAFAMADWKMSPIGH
+826 APFTMSSWRMNSLGKHLKPLFANSISWGEVQNIEFSKSPIIGG
-841 NCKPLTSNAYTDCE
+841 NSTTRIIIKCIMRLLYYRTIVVSEDTRVLYDNTSPTIIKAKENLKKWNANIDITKIPDDSWKNNANIIQE
-855 IQNISFSRSPFSN
+855 I
-868 SYKGNVRDLT
+868 K
-878 LKYWHIP
+878 
-885 IASYQP
+885 
-891 ECYYAAMYD
+891 
-900 SGKLAKSFA
+900 
-909 REAPQSYSRTL
+909 
-920 EMINEAYPDLTKDI
+920 INDVDTIVNDF
-934 LKAAIPVEEWRKY
+934 
-947 NQDNLGSH
+947 G
-955 VFNNIGNPLY
+955 
-965 KDYLDN
+965 
-971 FSECFAR
+971 ECFAY
-978 DESIVT
+978 DESLVT
-984 FNSPDIEEQA
+984 FNSPDIENQY
-994 NNINVYNTK
+994 NNINK
-1003 FRIIGVLESKPLF
+1003 KAKLRIIGILKSNPLF
-1016 ANFLVQGENLNDP
+1016 SNYLIQGSDLNDSSKGNVP
-1029 SLGEI
+1029 TKNI
-1034 KIKQFDKLYSSLL
+1034 KDFTSALL

-1058 GSYDVNKDW
+1058 GDYDANKDW

-1079 FSDNGIE
+1079 YSDNGIE
-1086 KKNSDG
+1086 KKNSNG
-1092 NSRKVWSKPLKKI
+1092 NSRKVWSKPVKKI
-1105 ISNTRICN
+1105 ISNTREC
-1113 TLYLKDSINYL
+1113 TTSYLRDSLSYIND
-1124 SEIEE
+1124 IEE
-1129 DKKFNYYD
+1129 INKFNYYELPIDD
-1137 INLNECKVITT
+1137 IKVITT
-1148 NNDSLY
+1148 NRDVIYKLNSNMGDSY
-1154 TIKSNQDSFY
+1154 TETLSY
-1164 GKEKLTYYSDVNKLF
+1164 TSDTNKLF
-1179 PTHIEYNIRGVSYT
+1179 PTNNEYPIYGQQYYAYKEDSISD
-1193 GGNLLNYIETDS
+1193 YIIYNTII
-1205 YSNVKVDNKIVTSKD
+1205 VDGKAVTSKD
-1220 PIRIKYKETP
+1220 PVRIKYKETP
-1230 HAILNFATDNNQVV
+1230 HAIISFGFKNNSTVK
-1244 TLPKP
+1244 LPRM
-1249 FETISITPQ
+1249 SINHKSDIDRVGEDAITRRL
-1258 AKYFVF
+1258 F
-1264 WNAVDRGSTTL
+1264 WNTK
-1275 NQRSY
+1275 NNSY
-1280 YKDSY
+1280 TKDFIWTKY
-1285 LFKDWMDENSSTF
+1285 INEYANYM
-1298 ATTQN
+1298 N
-1303 PYTGDNIKSFLNSE
+1303 PTDIGTNYFFYNANPS
-1317 YSNINVNRYDYYYL
+1317 INDYYYL
-1331 AELYT
+1331 ADLCVQDPDT
-1336 TNNSPYETYTGNK
+1336 SPYELSNGNK
-1349 DIISQYSFISIGE
+1349 DIISQYSFIPAGEAIELIGDT
-1362 PIDLEE
+1362 ISLR
-1368 SVTLTGKYGDTYYQR
+1368 GNRGDTYYQR

-1470 TKVLGEDVDSWT
+1470 TKVLGEDIDSWT

-1754 ASFTNVKKKFRT
+1754 ASSITVKKKFRT
-1766 WRWQVPRNN
+1766 WRWQIPRNN
-1775 KKNEDGVI
+1775 KKNEDGII
-1783 TNRDRIRNMWA
+1783 TNRDRIRNMWT
-1794 KIRLSKNYNSPL
+1794 KIKLSKKYNSPL

>member
-8 FQPKGINTNMS
+8 FQPKGMNTNMS

-78 TRLEGTEIFSTTD
+78 TRLKGTEISSTTD
-91 NIYRIEIRE
+91 NIYRIEIKE

-152 YRDRIDK
+152 YRDRIDE
-159 YENKNIPISLIDK
+159 YERKNISINLIDK
-172 SFDFVAE
+172 SLDFIAE

-347 KFIDIIDLETNQKQA
+347 KFIDIINLETNQKQA

-410 KITSSNADS
+410 KITSSNTDS

-665 LGNYEIKNN
+665 IGNYTINNN
-674 DLTKEQ
+674 DISEETAIKIR
-680 VTNLAALLH
+680 NLLSSKLG
-689 DKISFKEISTSINT
+689 FKYKATSIFYKGKN
-703 NIDYYNYEGLLLSED
+703 DYYNYEGQLGESD
-718 IAGFK
+718 VAGFK
-723 YLEYYGIAIQF
+723 YMEWYGVAIQF
-734 QNINGRFSS
+734 QNKNGRFSS
-743 PIYLGSIRNY
+743 PIYLGSTRNY
-753 IPSKIIQN
+753 FPSRIVDYNLSEVVGVNRGELNLDINITELAKIVD
-761 GTSIKSK
+761 T
-768 RAIIT
+768 
-773 CNFVTG
+773 
-779 EISKIIDLNIWKKAR
+779 NIWVKAR
-794 LLMVKSDNSLRTI
+794 LLIVNPTNNLKTVL
-807 QCQGIV
+807 CQGII
-813 SPTVFNYSDRYNN
+813 SSTVFNYRDRYNN
-826 AAFAMADWKMSPIGH
+826 APFTMSSWRMNSLGKHLKPLFANSISWGEVQNIEFSKSPIIGGNSTTRIIIKCIMRLSH
-841 NCKPLTSNAYTDCE
+841 YRTIVVSEDTRVLYDNTSPTIIKAKENLKKWNANIDITKIPDDSWKNNANIIQE
-855 IQNISFSRSPFSN
+855 I
-868 SYKGNVRDLT
+868 K
-878 LKYWHIP
+878 
-885 IASYQP
+885 
-891 ECYYAAMYD
+891 
-900 SGKLAKSFA
+900 
-909 REAPQSYSRTL
+909 
-920 EMINEAYPDLTKDI
+920 INDVDTIVNDF
-934 LKAAIPVEEWRKY
+934 
-947 NQDNLGSH
+947 G
-955 VFNNIGNPLY
+955 
-965 KDYLDN
+965 
-971 FSECFAR
+971 ECFAY
-978 DESIVT
+978 DESLVT
-984 FNSPDIEEQA
+984 FNSPDIENQY
-994 NNINVYNTK
+994 NNINK
-1003 FRIIGVLESKPLF
+1003 KAKLRIIGILKSNPLF
-1016 ANFLVQGENLNDP
+1016 SNYLIQGSDLNDSSKGNVP
-1029 SLGEI
+1029 TKNI
-1034 KIKQFDKLYSSLL
+1034 KDFTSALL

-1058 GSYDVNKDW
+1058 GDYDANKDW

-1079 FSDNGIE
+1079 YSDNGIE
-1086 KKNSDG
+1086 KKNSNG
-1092 NSRKVWSKPLKKI
+1092 NSRKVWSKPVKKI
-1105 ISNTRICN
+1105 ISNTREC
-1113 TLYLKDSINYL
+1113 TTSYLRDSLSYIND
-1124 SEIEE
+1124 IEE
-1129 DKKFNYYD
+1129 INKFNYYELPIDD
-1137 INLNECKVITT
+1137 IKVITT
-1148 NNDSLY
+1148 NRDIIYKLNSNMGDSY
-1154 TIKSNQDSFY
+1154 TETLSY
-1164 GKEKLTYYSDVNKLF
+1164 TSDTNKLF
-1179 PTHIEYNIRGVSYT
+1179 PTNNEYPIYGQQYYAYKEDSISD
-1193 GGNLLNYIETDS
+1193 YIIYNTII
-1205 YSNVKVDNKIVTSKD
+1205 VDGKAVTSKD
-1220 PIRIKYKETP
+1220 PVRIKYKETP
-1230 HAILNFATDNNQVV
+1230 HAIISFGSKNNSTIKLPRMSIKHKSEIDRVGEDAV
-1244 TLPKP
+1244 TRKL
-1249 FETISITPQ
+1249 
-1258 AKYFVF
+1258 F
-1264 WNAVDRGSTTL
+1264 WNTE
-1275 NQRSY
+1275 NNSY
-1280 YKDSY
+1280 TKDFIWTKY
-1285 LFKDWMDENSSTF
+1285 INEYANYM
-1298 ATTQN
+1298 N
-1303 PYTGDNIKSFLNSE
+1303 PTDIETNYFFYNANPS
-1317 YSNINVNRYDYYYL
+1317 INDYYYL
-1331 AELYT
+1331 ADLCVQDPDT
-1336 TNNSPYETYTGNK
+1336 SPYELSNGNK
-1349 DIISQYSFISIGE
+1349 DIISQYSFIPAGEAIELIGDT
-1362 PIDLEE
+1362 ISLR
-1368 SVTLTGKYGDTYYQR
+1368 GNRGDTYYQR

-1470 TKVLGEDVDSWT
+1470 TKVLGEDIDSWT

-1723 SDIAKINNWKAD
+1723 SDIAKINNWKSD
-1735 CYPFDTLEVSNEYQ
+1735 YYPFDTLEVSNEYQ

-1754 ASFTNVKKKFRT
+1754 ASSINVKKKFRT
-1766 WRWQVPRNN
+1766 WRWQIPRNS
-1775 KKNEDGVI
+1775 KKNEDGII

-1794 KIRLSKNYNSPL
+1794 KIKLSKKYNSPL

>member
-8 FQPKGINTNMS
+8 FQPKGMNTNMS

-91 NIYRIEIRE
+91 NIYRIEIKE

-152 YRDRIDK
+152 YRDRIDE
-159 YENKNIPISLIDK
+159 YERKNISINLIDK
-172 SFDFVAE
+172 SLDFIAE

-362 LLTINIDVNTRAY
+362 LLIINIDVNTRAY

-410 KITSSNADS
+410 KITSSNTDS

-550 CINLSTKQIF
+550 CIDLSTKQIF

-665 LGNYEIKNN
+665 IGNYTINNN
-674 DLTKEQ
+674 DISEETAIKIR
-680 VTNLAALLH
+680 NLLSSKLG
-689 DKISFKEISTSINT
+689 FKYKATSIFYKGKN
-703 NIDYYNYEGLLLSED
+703 DYYNYEGQLGESD
-718 IAGFK
+718 VAGFK
-723 YLEYYGIAIQF
+723 YMEWYGVAIQF
-734 QNINGRFSS
+734 QNKNGRFSS
-743 PIYLGSIRNY
+743 PIYLGSTRNY
-753 IPSKIIQN
+753 FPSRIVDYNLSEVVGVNRGELNLDINITELAKIVD
-761 GTSIKSK
+761 T
-768 RAIIT
+768 
-773 CNFVTG
+773 
-779 EISKIIDLNIWKKAR
+779 NIWVKAR
-794 LLMVKSDNSLRTI
+794 LLIVNPTNNLKTVL
-807 QCQGIV
+807 CQGII
-813 SPTVFNYSDRYNN
+813 SSTVFNYRDRYNN
-826 AAFAMADWKMSPIGH
+826 APFTMSSWRMNSLGKHLKPLFANSISWGEVQNIEFSKSPIIGGNSTTRIIIKCIMRSSH
-841 NCKPLTSNAYTDCE
+841 YRTIVVSEDTRVLYDNTSPTIIKAKENLKKWNANIDITKIPDDSWKNNANIIQE
-855 IQNISFSRSPFSN
+855 I
-868 SYKGNVRDLT
+868 K
-878 LKYWHIP
+878 
-885 IASYQP
+885 
-891 ECYYAAMYD
+891 
-900 SGKLAKSFA
+900 
-909 REAPQSYSRTL
+909 
-920 EMINEAYPDLTKDI
+920 INDVDTIVNDF
-934 LKAAIPVEEWRKY
+934 
-947 NQDNLGSH
+947 G
-955 VFNNIGNPLY
+955 
-965 KDYLDN
+965 
-971 FSECFAR
+971 ECFAY
-978 DESIVT
+978 DESLVT
-984 FNSPDIEEQA
+984 FNSPDIENQY
-994 NNINVYNTK
+994 NNINK
-1003 FRIIGVLESKPLF
+1003 KAKLRIIGILKSNPLF
-1016 ANFLVQGENLNDP
+1016 SNYLIQGSDLNDSSKGNVP
-1029 SLGEI
+1029 TKNI
-1034 KIKQFDKLYSSLL
+1034 KDFTSALL

-1058 GSYDVNKDW
+1058 GDYDANKDW

-1079 FSDNGIE
+1079 YSDNGIE
-1086 KKNSDG
+1086 KKNSNG
-1092 NSRKVWSKPLKKI
+1092 NSRKVWSKPVKKI
-1105 ISNTRICN
+1105 ISNTREC
-1113 TLYLKDSINYL
+1113 TTSYLRDSLSYIND
-1124 SEIEE
+1124 IEE
-1129 DKKFNYYD
+1129 INKFNYYELPIDD
-1137 INLNECKVITT
+1137 IKVITT
-1148 NNDSLY
+1148 NRDVIYKLNSNMGDSY
-1154 TIKSNQDSFY
+1154 TETLSY
-1164 GKEKLTYYSDVNKLF
+1164 TSDTNKLF
-1179 PTHIEYNIRGVSYT
+1179 PTNNEYPIYGQQYYAYKEDSISD
-1193 GGNLLNYIETDS
+1193 YIIYNTII
-1205 YSNVKVDNKIVTSKD
+1205 VDGKAVTSKD
-1220 PIRIKYKETP
+1220 PVRIKYKETP
-1230 HAILNFATDNNQVV
+1230 HAIISFGSKNNSTIKLPRMSIKHKSEIDRVGEDAV
-1244 TLPKP
+1244 TRKL
-1249 FETISITPQ
+1249 
-1258 AKYFVF
+1258 F
-1264 WNAVDRGSTTL
+1264 WNTE
-1275 NQRSY
+1275 NNSY
-1280 YKDSY
+1280 TKDFIWTKY
-1285 LFKDWMDENSSTF
+1285 INEYANYM
-1298 ATTQN
+1298 N
-1303 PYTGDNIKSFLNSE
+1303 PTDIETNYFFYNANPS
-1317 YSNINVNRYDYYYL
+1317 INDYYYL
-1331 AELYT
+1331 ADLCVQDPDT
-1336 TNNSPYETYTGNK
+1336 SPYELSNGNK
-1349 DIISQYSFISIGE
+1349 DIISQYSFIPAGEAIELIGDT
-1362 PIDLEE
+1362 ISLR
-1368 SVTLTGKYGDTYYQR
+1368 GNRGDTYYQR

-1470 TKVLGEDVDSWT
+1470 TKVLGEDIDSWT

-1754 ASFTNVKKKFRT
+1754 ASSINVKKKFRT
-1766 WRWQVPRNN
+1766 WRWQIPRNS
-1775 KKNEDGVI
+1775 KKNEDGII

-1794 KIRLSKNYNSPL
+1794 KIKLSKKYNSSL

>member
-8 FQPKGINTNMS
+8 FQPKGMNTNMS

-78 TRLEGTEIFSTTD
+78 TRLKGTEISSTTD
-91 NIYRIEIRE
+91 NIYRIEIKE

-152 YRDRIDK
+152 YRDRIDE
-159 YENKNIPISLIDK
+159 YERKNISINLIDK
-172 SFDFVAE
+172 SLDFIAE

-232 VSPEDKVNCSFKLK
+232 VSPEDKVNCSFKLE

-665 LGNYEIKNN
+665 IGNYTINNN
-674 DLTKEQ
+674 DISEETAIKIR
-680 VTNLAALLH
+680 NLLSSKLG
-689 DKISFKEISTSINT
+689 FKYEATSISYKGKN
-703 NIDYYNYEGLLLSED
+703 DYYNYEGQLGESD
-718 IAGFK
+718 VAGFK
-723 YLEYYGIAIQF
+723 YMEWYGVAIQF
-734 QNINGRFSS
+734 QNKNGRFSS
-743 PIYLGSIRNY
+743 PIYLGSTRNY
-753 IPSKIIQN
+753 FPSRIVDYNLSEVVGVNRGELNLDINITELAKIVD
-761 GTSIKSK
+761 T
-768 RAIIT
+768 
-773 CNFVTG
+773 
-779 EISKIIDLNIWKKAR
+779 NIWVKAR
-794 LLMVKSDNSLRTI
+794 LLIVNPTNNLKTVL
-807 QCQGIV
+807 CQGII
-813 SPTVFNYSDRYNN
+813 SSTVFNYRDRYNN
-826 AAFAMADWKMSPIGH
+826 APFTMSSWRMNSLGKHLKPLFANSISWGEVQNIESTKSPIIGGNSTTRIIIKCIMRSSH
-841 NCKPLTSNAYTDCE
+841 YRTIVVSEDTRVLYDNTSPTIIKAKENLKKRNANIDITKIPDDSWKNNANIIQE
-855 IQNISFSRSPFSN
+855 I
-868 SYKGNVRDLT
+868 K
-878 LKYWHIP
+878 
-885 IASYQP
+885 
-891 ECYYAAMYD
+891 
-900 SGKLAKSFA
+900 
-909 REAPQSYSRTL
+909 
-920 EMINEAYPDLTKDI
+920 INDVDTIVNDF
-934 LKAAIPVEEWRKY
+934 
-947 NQDNLGSH
+947 G
-955 VFNNIGNPLY
+955 
-965 KDYLDN
+965 
-971 FSECFAR
+971 ECFAY
-978 DESIVT
+978 DESLVT
-984 FNSPDIEEQA
+984 FNSPDIENQY
-994 NNINVYNTK
+994 NNINK
-1003 FRIIGVLESKPLF
+1003 KAKLRIIGILKSNPLF
-1016 ANFLVQGENLNDP
+1016 SNYLIQGSDLNDSSKGNVP
-1029 SLGEI
+1029 TKNI
-1034 KIKQFDKLYSSLL
+1034 KDFTSALL

-1058 GSYDVNKDW
+1058 GDYDANKDW

-1079 FSDNGIE
+1079 YSDNGIE
-1086 KKNSDG
+1086 KKNSNG
-1092 NSRKVWSKPLKKI
+1092 NSRKVWSKPVKKI
-1105 ISNTRICN
+1105 ISNTREC
-1113 TLYLKDSINYL
+1113 TTSYLRDSLRYIND
-1124 SEIEE
+1124 IEE
-1129 DKKFNYYD
+1129 INKFNYYELPIDD
-1137 INLNECKVITT
+1137 IKVITT
-1148 NNDSLY
+1148 NRDVIYKLNSNMGDSY
-1154 TIKSNQDSFY
+1154 TETLSY
-1164 GKEKLTYYSDVNKLF
+1164 TSDTNKLF
-1179 PTHIEYNIRGVSYT
+1179 PTNNEYPIYGQQYYAYKEDSISDYIIYT
-1193 GGNLLNYIETDS
+1193 TII
-1205 YSNVKVDNKIVTSKD
+1205 VDGKTVTSKD
-1220 PIRIKYKETP
+1220 PVRIKYKETP
-1230 HAILNFATDNNQVV
+1230 HAIISFGSKNNSTIKLPRMSIKHKSEIDRVGEDAVV
-1244 TLPKP
+1244 RKL
-1249 FETISITPQ
+1249 
-1258 AKYFVF
+1258 F
-1264 WNAVDRGSTTL
+1264 WNTE
-1275 NQRSY
+1275 NNSY
-1280 YKDSY
+1280 TKDFIWTKY
-1285 LFKDWMDENSSTF
+1285 INKYANYM
-1298 ATTQN
+1298 N
-1303 PYTGDNIKSFLNSE
+1303 PTNIETNYFFYNANP
-1317 YSNINVNRYDYYYL
+1317 NINDYYYL
-1331 AELYT
+1331 ADLCVQDPDT
-1336 TNNSPYETYTGNK
+1336 SPYELSNGNK
-1349 DIISQYSFISIGE
+1349 DIISQYSFIPAGEAIELIGDT
-1362 PIDLEE
+1362 ISLR
-1368 SVTLTGKYGDTYYQR
+1368 GNHGDTYYQR

-1470 TKVLGEDVDSWT
+1470 TKVLGEDIDSWT
-1482 NITLASVFDLDG
+1482 NITLASVFVLDG

-1754 ASFTNVKKKFRT
+1754 ASSINVKKKFRT
-1766 WRWQVPRNN
+1766 WRWQIPRNS
-1775 KKNEDGVI
+1775 KKNEDGII

-1794 KIRLSKNYNSPL
+1794 KIKLSKKYNSPL

>member
-8 FQPKGINTNMS
+8 FQPKGMNTNMS

-91 NIYRIEIRE
+91 NIYRIEIKE

-152 YRDRIDK
+152 YRDRIDE
-159 YENKNIPISLIDK
+159 YERKNISINLIDK
-172 SFDFVAE
+172 SLDFIAE

-665 LGNYEIKNN
+665 IGNYTINNN
-674 DLTKEQ
+674 DISEETAIKIR
-680 VTNLAALLH
+680 NLLSSKLG
-689 DKISFKEISTSINT
+689 FKYKATSIFYKGKN
-703 NIDYYNYEGLLLSED
+703 DYYNYEGQLGESD
-718 IAGFK
+718 VAGFK
-723 YLEYYGIAIQF
+723 YMEWYGVAIQF
-734 QNINGRFSS
+734 QNKNGRFSS
-743 PIYLGSIRNY
+743 PIYLGSTRNY
-753 IPSKIIQN
+753 FPSRIVDYNLSEVVGVNRGELNLDINITELAKIVD
-761 GTSIKSK
+761 T
-768 RAIIT
+768 
-773 CNFVTG
+773 
-779 EISKIIDLNIWKKAR
+779 NIWVKAR
-794 LLMVKSDNSLRTI
+794 LLIVNPTNNLKTVL
-807 QCQGIV
+807 CQGII
-813 SPTVFNYSDRYNN
+813 SSTVFNYRDRYNN
-826 AAFAMADWKMSPIGH
+826 APFTMSSWRMNSLGKHLKPLFANSISWGEVQNIEFSKSPIIEGSSTTRIIIKCIRRLLYYRTIVVSEDTRVLYD
-841 NCKPLTSNAYTDCE
+841 NTSPTIIKAKENLKKWNANIDITKIPDDSWKNNANIIQE
-855 IQNISFSRSPFSN
+855 I
-868 SYKGNVRDLT
+868 K
-878 LKYWHIP
+878 
-885 IASYQP
+885 
-891 ECYYAAMYD
+891 
-900 SGKLAKSFA
+900 
-909 REAPQSYSRTL
+909 
-920 EMINEAYPDLTKDI
+920 INDVDTIVNDF
-934 LKAAIPVEEWRKY
+934 
-947 NQDNLGSH
+947 G
-955 VFNNIGNPLY
+955 
-965 KDYLDN
+965 
-971 FSECFAR
+971 ECFAY
-978 DESIVT
+978 DESLVT
-984 FNSPDIEEQA
+984 FNSPDIENQY
-994 NNINVYNTK
+994 NNINK
-1003 FRIIGVLESKPLF
+1003 KAKLRIIGILKSNPLF
-1016 ANFLVQGENLNDP
+1016 SNYLIQGSDLNDSSKGNVP
-1029 SLGEI
+1029 TKNI
-1034 KIKQFDKLYSSLL
+1034 KDFTSALL

-1058 GSYDVNKDW
+1058 GDYDANKDW

-1079 FSDNGIE
+1079 YSDNGIE
-1086 KKNSDG
+1086 KKNSNG
-1092 NSRKVWSKPLKKI
+1092 NSRKVWSKPVKKI
-1105 ISNTRICN
+1105 ISNTREC
-1113 TLYLKDSINYL
+1113 TTSYLRDSLSYIND
-1124 SEIEE
+1124 IEE
-1129 DKKFNYYD
+1129 INKFNYYELPIDD
-1137 INLNECKVITT
+1137 IKVITT
-1148 NNDSLY
+1148 NRDDIYKLNSNMGDSY
-1154 TIKSNQDSFY
+1154 TETLSY
-1164 GKEKLTYYSDVNKLF
+1164 TSDTNKLF
-1179 PTHIEYNIRGVSYT
+1179 PTNNEYPIYGQQYYAYKEDSISD
-1193 GGNLLNYIETDS
+1193 YIIYNTII
-1205 YSNVKVDNKIVTSKD
+1205 VDDKAVTSKD

-1230 HAILNFATDNNQVV
+1230 HAIISFGSKNNSTIKLPRMSIKHKSEIDRVGEDAV
-1244 TLPKP
+1244 TRKL
-1249 FETISITPQ
+1249 
-1258 AKYFVF
+1258 F
-1264 WNAVDRGSTTL
+1264 WNTE
-1275 NQRSY
+1275 NNSY
-1280 YKDSY
+1280 TKDFIWTKY
-1285 LFKDWMDENSSTF
+1285 INEYANYM
-1298 ATTQN
+1298 N
-1303 PYTGDNIKSFLNSE
+1303 PTDIETNYFFYNANPS
-1317 YSNINVNRYDYYYL
+1317 INDYYYL
-1331 AELYT
+1331 ADLCVQDPDT
-1336 TNNSPYETYTGNK
+1336 SPYELSNVNK
-1349 DIISQYSFISIGE
+1349 DIISQYSFIPAGEAIELIGDT
-1362 PIDLEE
+1362 ISLR
-1368 SVTLTGKYGDTYYQR
+1368 GNRGDTYYQR

-1470 TKVLGEDVDSWT
+1470 TKVLGEDIDSWT

-1556 QNKWAIKSTSSGI
+1556 QNKWAIKSTSQGI

-1754 ASFTNVKKKFRT
+1754 ASSITVKKKFRT
-1766 WRWQVPRNN
+1766 WRWQIPRNS
-1775 KKNEDGVI
+1775 KKNEDGII

-1794 KIRLSKNYNSPL
+1794 KIKLSKKYNSPL

>member
-8 FQPKGINTNMS
+8 FQPKGMNTNMS

-49 KGNTKLLD
+49 KGNKILNTG
-57 ISGTPIGVC
+57 ISGCVIGTCV
-66 ILNKYLIIFTHS
+66 LNKYLVLFTQKTEAHRRPDGS
-78 TRLEGTEIFSTTD
+78 IVSYNIDSIYRLEIVD
-91 NIYRIEIRE
+91 N
-100 DTLNKELLFSGNLNF
+100 ELITAQLFEGSLNF
-115 DTNHPIET
+115 DTKYPIET

-140 KNQARVINIVYT
+140 KNQARVINILEDYT
-152 YRDRIDK
+152 AK
-159 YENKNIPISLIDK
+159 YEDIIEYKATA
-172 SFDFVAE
+172 FDFVPE
-179 LQLQEHIVI
+179 LQLNESI
-188 SKILGNGSFPQGT
+188 SIKKIIGTGEFPQGT

-208 YNKNGRQ
+208 YDKHGRQ
-215 SNLFYQSP
+215 SNLFTQSD
-223 LQYLSYASG
+223 LQYLAYNKG
-232 VSPEDKVNCSFKLK
+232 VSPEEKVNCSFK
-246 IYNPDKQFDYLRIYS
+246 IYIDNVDRQFDYLRIYS

-455 QNGCIDTENNCIWV
+455 QNGCIDAENNCIWV

-536 FGYDKGDVYDEFLD
+536 FGYDKGDIYDEFLD

-665 LGNYEIKNN
+665 IGNYTINNNDISEETAIKIRNLLGNK
-674 DLTKEQ
+674 LG
-680 VTNLAALLH
+680 
-689 DKISFKEISTSINT
+689 FKYRATSISYKGKN
-703 NIDYYNYEGLLLSED
+703 DYYNYEGQLGESD
-718 IAGFK
+718 VAGFK
-723 YLEYYGIAIQF
+723 YMEWYGVAIQF
-734 QNINGRFSS
+734 QNKNGRFSS
-743 PIYLGSIRNY
+743 PIYLGSTRNY
-753 IPSKIIQN
+753 FPPSIVDYNLSEEVGVNRGELNLDID
-761 GTSIKSK
+761 
-768 RAIIT
+768 IT
-773 CNFVTG
+773 ELV
-779 EISKIIDLNIWKKAR
+779 KIIDTNIWVKAR
-794 LLMVKSDNSLRTI
+794 LLIVNPTNSLKTVL
-807 QCQGIV
+807 CQGII
-813 SPTVFNYSDRYNN
+813 SSTVFNYRDRYNN
-826 AAFAMADWKMSPIGH
+826 APFTMSSWRMNSLGKHLNSLFANSISWG
-841 NCKPLTSNAYTDCE
+841 E
-855 IQNISFSRSPFSN
+855 IQNIEFSKSPIIIGESSTTKINIKCTIYLGYYRTIVISEDNRVLYDKTSPTTIKAKENLKKWNSN
-868 SYKGNVRDLT
+868 IDITKISD
-878 LKYWHIP
+878 
-885 IASYQP
+885 
-891 ECYYAAMYD
+891 D
-900 SGKLAKSFA
+900 SWKNNATILQEIK
-909 REAPQSYSRTL
+909 
-920 EMINEAYPDLTKDI
+920 INDVDTIVNDF
-934 LKAAIPVEEWRKY
+934 
-947 NQDNLGSH
+947 G
-955 VFNNIGNPLY
+955 
-965 KDYLDN
+965 
-971 FSECFAR
+971 ECFAY
-978 DESIVT
+978 DESLVT
-984 FNSPDIEEQA
+984 FNSPDIENQY
-994 NNINVYNTK
+994 NNINKNAK
-1003 FRIIGVLESKPLF
+1003 LRIIGILKSNPLF
-1016 ANFLVQGENLNDP
+1016 SNYLIQGSDLNDP
-1029 SLGEI
+1029 SKGNVPTKNI
-1034 KIKQFDKLYSSLL
+1034 KNFTSALL

-1058 GSYDVNKDW
+1058 GDYDANKDW

-1079 FSDNGIE
+1079 YSDNGIE

-1092 NSRKVWSKPLKKI
+1092 NSRKVWSKPVKKI
-1105 ISNTRICN
+1105 ISNTREC
-1113 TLYLKDSINYL
+1113 TTSYLRDSL
-1124 SEIEE
+1124 SYIDDIEE
-1129 DKKFNYYD
+1129 INKFNYYELPIDD
-1137 INLNECKVITT
+1137 IKVITT
-1148 NNDSLY
+1148 NNDAIYKLNSNMGNSY
-1154 TIKSNQDSFY
+1154 TETLSY
-1164 GKEKLTYYSDVNKLF
+1164 TSDTNKLF
-1179 PTHIEYNIRGVSYT
+1179 PTNNEYPIYGQQYYAYNEDSISD
-1193 GGNLLNYIETDS
+1193 YIT
-1205 YSNVKVDNKIVTSKD
+1205 YNTIIVDGKAVTSKD
-1220 PIRIKYKETP
+1220 PVRIKYRETP
-1230 HAILNFATDNNQVV
+1230 HAIISFGSKNNSTVKLPRMSINHKSEIDRVGEDAV
-1244 TLPKP
+1244 TRRL
-1249 FETISITPQ
+1249 
-1258 AKYFVF
+1258 F
-1264 WNAVDRGSTTL
+1264 WNTK
-1275 NQRSY
+1275 NNSY
-1280 YKDSY
+1280 TKDFIWTKY
-1285 LFKDWMDENSSTF
+1285 INEYTNYM
-1298 ATTQN
+1298 N
-1303 PYTGDNIKSFLNSE
+1303 PTDIGNNYFFYNANPS
-1317 YSNINVNRYDYYYL
+1317 INDYYYL
-1331 AELYT
+1331 ADLCVQDPDT
-1336 TNNSPYETYTGNK
+1336 SPYELSNGNK
-1349 DIISQYSFISIGE
+1349 DIISQYSFIPAGE
-1362 PIDLEE
+1362 AIN
-1368 SVTLTGKYGDTYYQR
+1368 LTGETISLRGNHGDTYYQR

-1511 FQDNGISRLLYN
+1511 FQDSGVSRLLYN

-1556 QNKWAIKSTSSGI
+1556 QNKWAIKSTPQGI
-1569 YFIDNYNGGLYKLTS
+1569 YFVDTYNGELYRINDK
-1584 NGIESIS
+1584 GITPIS
-1591 NNKMKNY
+1591 QNKFKNY
-1598 FSSLPIGEWSPNNI
+1598 FTKLRPNVWSPSLWNYNNAEDFVDSI
-1612 TAKIDYDDITKDL
+1612 KLEYDSTTSDL
-1625 YIITKDSSLAYN
+1625 YIINKDTALAYN
-1637 EFLGEFTSFYSYN
+1637 ELLGEFTSFYDYGSV
-1650 PLYIVNLQDKSLQ
+1650 LYWINLEDKSLQ
-1663 LQTERIQ
+1663 IYNDGMYE
-1670 DSALS
+1670 A
-1675 EDITNIWESYKGNYG
+1675 YKGDYG
-1690 SFYGSDKA
+1690 TFKGKRNSPA
-1698 EANVEFIANGDFD
+1698 VIEFIANGDFD
-1711 SDKVFETVELTT
+1711 SDKVFETIELTT
-1723 SDIAKINNWKAD
+1723 NDIAKINNWKAD

-1754 ASFTNVKKKFRT
+1754 ASSTNVKKKFRT
-1766 WRWQVPRNN
+1766 WRWQIPRNN
-1775 KKNEDGVI
+1775 KKNEDGII